1 MAIEKEI
8 RIKADGSGLRQLR
21 EEGLAMYRDLIG
33 GSQQLT
39 EEQEKALGK
48 LREQLQVINQKSSLD
63 KLINDIRSTYIQAKQ
78 FQNVPD
84 IPDEQV
90 QDYRNT
96 AERDIRQYV
105 SDMAGTF
112 EQELARQMDNRREMG
127 GARPVTTDRDETKP
141 PTDGKPKIIYDEDG
155 NVQSLEWAVEPPTEG
170 KPKRRKKRK
179 TEIIDFDVDGMPVP
193 PTPPTPPSATG
204 QEPLSGSPTPVPVQ
218 EVNPVQ
224 VPDYAPLLREIAD
237 NVKPQGGTR
246 PVTDPVQDQIDF
258 ERKLMPRR
266 AAAGLGDN
274 RRNNSVSDNNDIE
287 KLRDALSDIESKWE
301 EKIQDYIYEHYPT
314 QATVSAR
321 SDSPEGKEE
330 RERMKSDPVLVDMR
344 KQAKAEIDEA
354 DNKIFE
360 AVRNERNVRSEVVN
374 ETNVERN
381 VNNARE
387 TVDNSRTETNNSSTI
402 EHIAESTR
410 NIDRNTENINE
421 TVRTVN
427 RVNEDMSSEP
437 ASSPEFHRESGNDIP
452 TVTGYDDSAII
463 SSIERNGEIFTAMGD
478 RLTGMLQSLSEV
490 TSKIRPAVL
499 QGNAKLESIYGAIVM
514 QSQRMDDWRQ
524 AELDAIDDL
533 GDRMEDSG
541 IGAGVSVSGDDAA
554 GTIGKSV
561 FKGVLG
567 GNIASMAAQFLVDS
581 LKNAWEVFK
590 QRDIRN
596 YEYDMRSTWDNPIQ
610 MTAQRMRV
618 EAQNEG
624 DMVRWIPF
632 VGEWLGRRKDVEGEV
647 AADRFLTIMD
657 RVQEMEQNVLAW
669 SQTTRDSITQ
679 SIRRGYNEGSYAAS
693 SLGMTVDEY
702 MNRRAGLLRASG
714 GVIGTSQTG
723 DIQYGQ
729 REAESLMAAE
739 RLYGLQGVDQLQG
752 AMRFASTEDNMVH
765 ASSIIIRSFEQAMSK
780 VATPFEQIAST
791 LDEHIQT
798 FTEISRDVL
807 SRTGEID
814 AAAIAAIQGVVRESG
829 FVGEQGDRIAKAL
842 SGQGISQND
851 VAQAYLQ
858 RAIVETHPEARTL
871 ADVRVIADDLSRAP
885 EVVKRLLT
893 NFQEQVGT
901 GESGYNK
908 MREILPNV
916 FTGLSDTDIKEL
928 MDESRNRIPEE
939 QRNGQWYDMNT
950 LFDSIMKRMGELKET
965 EPGSMQYEREA
976 AQRTVGPVEQL
987 MDNWKNKIGGMATE
1001 ETLGSIKELLEKLYE
1016 AVKPDI
1022 DTGQKIA
1029 NAVEEKVGR
1038 YDRNVYDGPATTNP
1052 GAWSLSQE
1060 QMDAVRA
1067 FFGLKSA
1074 IDENTKALKRK
1085 NMAMTGASITQ
1096 VVAAE
1101 NQ

>member
-33 GSQQLT
+33 GSQQLS
-39 EEQEKALGK
+39 EQQEKALEK

-63 KLINDIRSTYIQAKQ
+63 KLIGDIRSSYTGAKRVQVMPDVSDDVIQDSRQIAVD
-78 FQNVPD
+78 N
-84 IPDEQV
+84 
-90 QDYRNT
+90 
-96 AERDIRQYV
+96 IRQLV
-105 SDMAGTF
+105 SDMADSF
-112 EQELARQMDNRREMG
+112 EEELKRQTDARRQMG
-127 GARPVTTDRDETKP
+127 GAIP
-141 PTDGKPKIIYDEDG
+141 PTPDRTEEKPAPGQPKVIYDDDG
-155 NVQSLEWAVEPPTEG
+155 NVQSLEWTVEPPVEQ
-170 KPKRRKKRK
+170 KPKRKRK
-179 TEIIDFDVDGMPVP
+179 PKTEAIEFDVDGQPV
-193 PTPPTPPSATG
+193 TPPPS
-204 QEPLSGSPTPVPVQ
+204 TPVDTEGVSAGFPIPLPVQ
-218 EVNPVQ
+218 EVNPIQ
-224 VPDYAPLLREIAD
+224 VPDYSDILREIAD
-237 NVKPQGGTR
+237 NGKPRNNARTS
-246 PVTDPVQDQIDF
+246 TDPVQEQIDF

-266 AAAGLGDN
+266 AAAGLTGDSKKIDSISRTVDDLKDDDITPISSQSQEVTN
-274 RRNNSVSDNNDIE
+274 VSDTGGETI
-287 KLRDALSDIESKWE
+287 R
-301 EKIQDYIYEHYPT
+301 
-314 QATVSAR
+314 
-321 SDSPEGKEE
+321 G
-330 RERMKSDPVLVDMR
+330 
-344 KQAKAEIDEA
+344 
-354 DNKIFE
+354 
-360 AVRNERNVRSEVVN
+360 ERNVRTEVVN

-387 TVDNSRTETNNSSTI
+387 TVDNSHTETNNSSTI

-421 TVRTVN
+421 TVRNVS
-427 RVNEDMSSEP
+427 RVNEDMKAEP
-437 ASSPEFHRESGNDIP
+437 ISSPEFNRTDDSNTSSINS
-452 TVTGYDDSAII
+452 YDDSGII
-463 SSIERNGEIFTAMGD
+463 SSIEKNGEIITAVGD
-478 RLTGMLQSLSEV
+478 RMVGMLQSLSEV
-490 TSKIRPAVL
+490 TSKIRPVIQ
-499 QGNAKLESIYGAIVM
+499 QGNAKLESIYGAIVS
-514 QSQRMDDWRQ
+514 QSQRLDDWRQ

-533 GDRMEDSG
+533 GDRIGDTNV
-541 IGAGVSVSGDDAA
+541 GAGVNVPDGDT
-554 GTIGKSV
+554 GSIGKSV

-567 GNIASMAAQFLVDS
+567 GNIASMVAQFAIDS

-624 DMVRWIPF
+624 DKVRWIPF

-669 SQTTRDSITQ
+669 SQTTQDSITQ
-679 SIRRGYNEGSYAAS
+679 SIRRGYSEGSYAAS

-739 RLYGLQGVDQLQG
+739 RLYGLQSVDQLQG
-752 AMRFASTEDNMVH
+752 VMRFASTEDNMVH
-765 ASSIIIRSFEQAMSK
+765 ASSVIIRSFEQAMAK

-798 FTEISRDVL
+798 FTDISRDVL
-807 SRTGEID
+807 SRTGETD
-814 AAAIAAIQGVVRESG
+814 AAAIAAIQGIVRERG
-829 FVGEQGDRIAKAL
+829 FVGEQGDRISKAL
-842 SGQGISQND
+842 AGQGISQND

-858 RAIVETHPEARTL
+858 RAIVETHPEVNTL
-871 ADVRVIADDLSRAP
+871 ADVRVIADDLSRQP
-885 EVVKRLLT
+885 EVIRRLLS
-893 NFQEQVGT
+893 NFQEQLGT

-908 MREILPNV
+908 MREILPNI

-928 MDESRNRIPEE
+928 MDESRQMISEE
-939 QRNGQWYDMNT
+939 QRTGQWYDLNT
-950 LFDSIMKRMGELKET
+950 LFDSIMKRMGELKEA
-965 EPGSMQYEREA
+965 EPSTMQYEREA

-1022 DTGQKIA
+1022 GTGQEIA
-1029 NAVEEKVGR
+1029 NAVEDKVGR

-1052 GAWSLSQE
+1052 GVWSLSQE

-1085 NMAMTGASITQ
+1085 NMAMTGAAINN

>member
-33 GSQQLT
+33 GSQQLS
-39 EEQEKALGK
+39 EQQEKALEK

-63 KLINDIRSTYIQAKQ
+63 KLIGDIRSSYTGAKRVQVMPDVSDDVIQDSRQIAVD
-78 FQNVPD
+78 N
-84 IPDEQV
+84 
-90 QDYRNT
+90 
-96 AERDIRQYV
+96 IRQLV
-105 SDMAGTF
+105 SDMADSF
-112 EQELARQMDNRREMG
+112 EEELKRQTDARRQMG
-127 GARPVTTDRDETKP
+127 GAIP
-141 PTDGKPKIIYDEDG
+141 PTPDRTEEKPAPGQPKVIYDDDG
-155 NVQSLEWAVEPPTEG
+155 NVQSLEWTVEPPVEQ
-170 KPKRRKKRK
+170 KPKRKRK
-179 TEIIDFDVDGMPVP
+179 PKTEAIEFDVDGQPV
-193 PTPPTPPSATG
+193 TPPPS
-204 QEPLSGSPTPVPVQ
+204 TPVDTEGVSAGFPIPLPVQ
-218 EVNPVQ
+218 EVNPIQ
-224 VPDYAPLLREIAD
+224 VPDYSDILREIAD
-237 NVKPQGGTR
+237 NGKPRNNARTS
-246 PVTDPVQDQIDF
+246 TDPVQEQIDF

-266 AAAGLGDN
+266 AAAGLTGDSKKIDSISRTVDDLKDDDITPISSQSQEVTN
-274 RRNNSVSDNNDIE
+274 VSDTGGETI
-287 KLRDALSDIESKWE
+287 R
-301 EKIQDYIYEHYPT
+301 
-314 QATVSAR
+314 
-321 SDSPEGKEE
+321 G
-330 RERMKSDPVLVDMR
+330 
-344 KQAKAEIDEA
+344 
-354 DNKIFE
+354 
-360 AVRNERNVRSEVVN
+360 ERNVRTEVVN

-387 TVDNSRTETNNSSTI
+387 TVDNSHTETNNSSTI

-421 TVRTVN
+421 TVRNVS
-427 RVNEDMSSEP
+427 RVNEDMKAEP
-437 ASSPEFHRESGNDIP
+437 VSSPEFNRTDDSNTSSINS
-452 TVTGYDDSAII
+452 YDDSGII
-463 SSIERNGEIFTAMGD
+463 SSIEKNGEIITAVGD
-478 RLTGMLQSLSEV
+478 RMVGMLQSLSEV
-490 TSKIRPAVL
+490 TSKIRPVIQ
-499 QGNAKLESIYGAIVM
+499 QGNAKLESIYGAIVS
-514 QSQRMDDWRQ
+514 QSQRLDDWRQ

-533 GDRMEDSG
+533 GDRIGDTNV
-541 IGAGVSVSGDDAA
+541 GAGVNVPDGDT
-554 GTIGKSV
+554 GSIGKSV

-567 GNIASMAAQFLVDS
+567 GNIASMVAQFAIDS

-624 DMVRWIPF
+624 DKVRWIPF

-669 SQTTRDSITQ
+669 SQTTQDSITQ
-679 SIRRGYNEGSYAAS
+679 SIRRGYSEGSYAAS

-739 RLYGLQGVDQLQG
+739 RLYGLQSVDQLQG
-752 AMRFASTEDNMVH
+752 VMRFASTEDNMVH
-765 ASSIIIRSFEQAMSK
+765 ASSVIIRSFEQAMAK
-780 VATPFEQIAST
+780 VAIPFEQIAST

-798 FTEISRDVL
+798 FTDISRDVL
-807 SRTGEID
+807 SRTGETD
-814 AAAIAAIQGVVRESG
+814 AAAIAAIQGIVYERG
-829 FVGEQGDRIAKAL
+829 FVGEQGDRISKAL
-842 SGQGISQND
+842 AGQGISQND

-858 RAIVETHPEARTL
+858 RAIVEAHPEVNTL
-871 ADVRVIADDLSRAP
+871 ADVRVIADDLSRQP
-885 EVVKRLLT
+885 EVIRRLLS
-893 NFQEQVGT
+893 NFQEQLGT

-908 MREILPNV
+908 MREILPNI

-928 MDESRNRIPEE
+928 MDESRQMIPEE
-939 QRNGQWYDMNT
+939 QRTGQWYDLNT
-950 LFDSIMKRMGELKET
+950 LFDSIMKRMGELKEA
-965 EPGSMQYEREA
+965 EPGTMQYEREA

-1022 DTGQKIA
+1022 GTGQEIA
-1029 NAVEEKVGR
+1029 NAVEDKVGR

-1052 GAWSLSQE
+1052 GVWSLSQE

-1085 NMAMTGASITQ
+1085 NMAMTGAAINN

>member
-33 GSQQLT
+33 GSQQLS
-39 EEQEKALGK
+39 EEQEKSLEK

-63 KLINDIRSTYIQAKQ
+63 KLIGDIRSSYTGTK
-78 FQNVPD
+78 
-84 IPDEQV
+84 QV
-90 QDYRNT
+90 QVMPDVSDDVIQDSRQIAVDN
-96 AERDIRQYV
+96 IRQLV
-105 SDMAGTF
+105 SDMADSF
-112 EQELARQMDNRREMG
+112 EEELKRQTDARRQMG
-127 GARPVTTDRDETKP
+127 GAIP
-141 PTDGKPKIIYDEDG
+141 PTPDRTEEKPAPGQPKVIYDDDG
-155 NVQSLEWAVEPPTEG
+155 NVQSLEWTVEPPVEQ
-170 KPKRRKKRK
+170 KPKRKRK
-179 TEIIDFDVDGMPVP
+179 PKTEVIEFDVDGQPVTP
-193 PTPPTPPSATG
+193 PPSTPVDTEGVSAGFPTP
-204 QEPLSGSPTPVPVQ
+204 LPVQ
-218 EVNPVQ
+218 EVNPIQ
-224 VPDYAPLLREIAD
+224 VPDYSDILREIAD
-237 NVKPQGGTR
+237 NGKPRNNARTS
-246 PVTDPVQDQIDF
+246 TDPVQEQIDF

-266 AAAGLGDN
+266 AAAGLTGDSKKIDSISRTVDDLKDDDITPISSQSQEVTN
-274 RRNNSVSDNNDIE
+274 VSDTGGETI
-287 KLRDALSDIESKWE
+287 R
-301 EKIQDYIYEHYPT
+301 
-314 QATVSAR
+314 
-321 SDSPEGKEE
+321 G
-330 RERMKSDPVLVDMR
+330 
-344 KQAKAEIDEA
+344 
-354 DNKIFE
+354 
-360 AVRNERNVRSEVVN
+360 ERNVRTEVVN

-387 TVDNSRTETNNSSTI
+387 TVDNSHTETNNSSTI

-421 TVRTVN
+421 TVRNVS
-427 RVNEDMSSEP
+427 RVNEDMKAEP
-437 ASSPEFHRESGNDIP
+437 VSSPEFNRTDDSNTSSINS
-452 TVTGYDDSAII
+452 YDDSGII
-463 SSIERNGEIFTAMGD
+463 SSIEKNGEIITAVGD
-478 RLTGMLQSLSEV
+478 RMVGMLQSLSEV
-490 TSKIRPAVL
+490 TSKIRPVIQ
-499 QGNAKLESIYGAIVM
+499 QGNAKLESIYGAIVS
-514 QSQRMDDWRQ
+514 QSQRLDDWRQ

-533 GDRMEDSG
+533 GDRIGDTNV
-541 IGAGVSVSGDDAA
+541 GAGVNVPDGDT
-554 GTIGKSV
+554 GSIGKSV

-567 GNIASMAAQFLVDS
+567 GNIASMVAQFAIDS

-624 DMVRWIPF
+624 DKVRWIPF
-632 VGEWLGRRKDVEGEV
+632 VGEWLGRRKNVEGEV

-669 SQTTRDSITQ
+669 SQTTQDSITQ
-679 SIRRGYNEGSYAAS
+679 SIRRGYSEGSYAAS

-739 RLYGLQGVDQLQG
+739 RLYGLQSVDQLQG
-752 AMRFASTEDNMVH
+752 VMRFASTEDNMVH
-765 ASSIIIRSFEQAMSK
+765 ASSVIIRSFEQAMAK

-798 FTEISRDVL
+798 FTDISRDVL
-807 SRTGEID
+807 SRTGETD
-814 AAAIAAIQGVVRESG
+814 AAAIAAIQGIVRERG
-829 FVGEQGDRIAKAL
+829 FVGEQGDRISKAL
-842 SGQGISQND
+842 AGQGISQND

-858 RAIVETHPEARTL
+858 RAIVETHPEVNTL
-871 ADVRVIADDLSRAP
+871 ADVRVIADDLSRQP
-885 EVVKRLLT
+885 EVIRRLLS
-893 NFQEQVGT
+893 NFQEQLGT

-908 MREILPNV
+908 MREILPNI

-928 MDESRNRIPEE
+928 MDESRQMIPEE
-939 QRNGQWYDMNT
+939 QRTGQWYDLNT
-950 LFDSIMKRMGELKET
+950 LFDSIMKRMGELKEA
-965 EPGSMQYEREA
+965 EPGTMQYEREA

-1022 DTGQKIA
+1022 GTGQEIA
-1029 NAVEEKVGR
+1029 NAVEDKVGR

-1052 GAWSLSQE
+1052 GVWSLSQD

-1085 NMAMTGASITQ
+1085 NMAMTGAAINN

>member
-33 GSQQLT
+33 GSQQLS
-39 EEQEKALGK
+39 EQQEKALEK

-63 KLINDIRSTYIQAKQ
+63 KLIGDIRSSYTGAKRVQVMPDVSDDVIQDSRQIAVD
-78 FQNVPD
+78 N
-84 IPDEQV
+84 
-90 QDYRNT
+90 
-96 AERDIRQYV
+96 IRQLV
-105 SDMAGTF
+105 SDMADSF
-112 EQELARQMDNRREMG
+112 EEELKRQTDARRQMG
-127 GARPVTTDRDETKP
+127 GAIP
-141 PTDGKPKIIYDEDG
+141 PTPDRTEEKPAPGQPKVIYDDDG
-155 NVQSLEWAVEPPTEG
+155 NVQSLEWTVEPPVEQ
-170 KPKRRKKRK
+170 KPKRKRK
-179 TEIIDFDVDGMPVP
+179 PKTEAIEFDVDGQPV
-193 PTPPTPPSATG
+193 TPPPS
-204 QEPLSGSPTPVPVQ
+204 TPVDTEGVSAGFPIPLPVQ
-218 EVNPVQ
+218 EVNPIQ
-224 VPDYAPLLREIAD
+224 VPDYSDILREIAD
-237 NVKPQGGTR
+237 NGKPRNNARTS
-246 PVTDPVQDQIDF
+246 TDPVQEQIDF

-266 AAAGLGDN
+266 AAAGLTGDSKKIDSISRTVDDLKDDDITPISSQSQEVTN
-274 RRNNSVSDNNDIE
+274 VSDTGGETI
-287 KLRDALSDIESKWE
+287 R
-301 EKIQDYIYEHYPT
+301 
-314 QATVSAR
+314 
-321 SDSPEGKEE
+321 G
-330 RERMKSDPVLVDMR
+330 
-344 KQAKAEIDEA
+344 
-354 DNKIFE
+354 
-360 AVRNERNVRSEVVN
+360 ERNVRTEVVN

-387 TVDNSRTETNNSSTI
+387 TVDNSHTETNNSSTI

-421 TVRTVN
+421 TVRNVS
-427 RVNEDMSSEP
+427 RVNEDMKAEP
-437 ASSPEFHRESGNDIP
+437 ISSPEFNRTDDSNTSSINS
-452 TVTGYDDSAII
+452 YDDSGII
-463 SSIERNGEIFTAMGD
+463 SSIEKNGEIITAVGD
-478 RLTGMLQSLSEV
+478 RMVGMLQSLSEV
-490 TSKIRPAVL
+490 TSKIRPVIQ
-499 QGNAKLESIYGAIVM
+499 QGNAKLESIYGAIVS
-514 QSQRMDDWRQ
+514 QSQRLDDWRQ

-533 GDRMEDSG
+533 GDRIGDTNV
-541 IGAGVSVSGDDAA
+541 GAGVNVPDGDT
-554 GTIGKSV
+554 GSIGKSV

-567 GNIASMAAQFLVDS
+567 GNIASMVAQFAIDS

-624 DMVRWIPF
+624 DKVRWIPF

-669 SQTTRDSITQ
+669 SQTTQDSITQ
-679 SIRRGYNEGSYAAS
+679 SIRRGYSEGSYAAS

-739 RLYGLQGVDQLQG
+739 RLYGLQSVDQLQG
-752 AMRFASTEDNMVH
+752 VMRFASTEDNMVH
-765 ASSIIIRSFEQAMSK
+765 ASSVIIRSFEQAMAK

-798 FTEISRDVL
+798 FTDISRDVL
-807 SRTGEID
+807 SRTGETD
-814 AAAIAAIQGVVRESG
+814 AVAIAAIQGIVRERG
-829 FVGEQGDRIAKAL
+829 FVGEQGDRISKAL
-842 SGQGISQND
+842 AGQGISQND

-858 RAIVETHPEARTL
+858 RAIVETHPEVNTL
-871 ADVRVIADDLSRAP
+871 ADVRVIADDLSRQP
-885 EVVKRLLT
+885 EVIRRLLS
-893 NFQEQVGT
+893 NFQEQLGT

-908 MREILPNV
+908 MREILPNI

-928 MDESRNRIPEE
+928 MDESRQMIPEE
-939 QRNGQWYDMNT
+939 QRTGQWYDLNT
-950 LFDSIMKRMGELKET
+950 LFDSIMKRMGELKEV
-965 EPGSMQYEREA
+965 EPGTMQYEREA

-1022 DTGQKIA
+1022 GTGQEIA
-1029 NAVEEKVGR
+1029 NAVEDKVGR

-1052 GAWSLSQE
+1052 GVWSLSQE

-1085 NMAMTGASITQ
+1085 NMAMTGAAINN

>member
-33 GSQQLT
+33 GSQQLS
-39 EEQEKALGK
+39 EEQEKSLEK

-63 KLINDIRSTYIQAKQ
+63 KLIGDIRSSYTGTK
-78 FQNVPD
+78 
-84 IPDEQV
+84 QV
-90 QDYRNT
+90 QVMPDVSDDVIQDSRQIAVDN
-96 AERDIRQYV
+96 IRQLV
-105 SDMAGTF
+105 SDMADSF
-112 EQELARQMDNRREMG
+112 EEELKRQTDARRQMG
-127 GARPVTTDRDETKP
+127 GAIP
-141 PTDGKPKIIYDEDG
+141 PTPDRTEEKPAPGQPKVIYDDDG
-155 NVQSLEWAVEPPTEG
+155 NVQSLEWTVEPPVEQ
-170 KPKRRKKRK
+170 KPKRKREPK
-179 TEIIDFDVDGMPVP
+179 TEVIEFDVDGQPVTP
-193 PTPPTPPSATG
+193 PPSTPVDTEGVSAGFPTP
-204 QEPLSGSPTPVPVQ
+204 LPVQ
-218 EVNPVQ
+218 EVNPIQ
-224 VPDYAPLLREIAD
+224 VPDYSDILREIAD
-237 NVKPQGGTR
+237 NGKPRNNARTS
-246 PVTDPVQDQIDF
+246 TDPVQEQIDF

-266 AAAGLGDN
+266 AAAGLTGDSKKIDSISRTVDDLKDDDITPISSQSQEVTN
-274 RRNNSVSDNNDIE
+274 VSDTGGETI
-287 KLRDALSDIESKWE
+287 R
-301 EKIQDYIYEHYPT
+301 
-314 QATVSAR
+314 
-321 SDSPEGKEE
+321 G
-330 RERMKSDPVLVDMR
+330 
-344 KQAKAEIDEA
+344 
-354 DNKIFE
+354 
-360 AVRNERNVRSEVVN
+360 ERNVRTEVVN

-387 TVDNSRTETNNSSTI
+387 TVDNSHTETNNSSTI

-421 TVRTVN
+421 TVRNVS
-427 RVNEDMSSEP
+427 RVNEDMKAEP
-437 ASSPEFHRESGNDIP
+437 VSSPEFNRTDDSNTSSINS
-452 TVTGYDDSAII
+452 YDDSGII
-463 SSIERNGEIFTAMGD
+463 SSIEKNGEIITAVGD
-478 RLTGMLQSLSEV
+478 RMVGMLQSLSEV
-490 TSKIRPAVL
+490 TSKIRPVIQ
-499 QGNAKLESIYGAIVM
+499 QGNAKLESIYGAIVS
-514 QSQRMDDWRQ
+514 QSQRLDDWRQ

-533 GDRMEDSG
+533 GDRIGDTNV
-541 IGAGVSVSGDDAA
+541 GAGVNVPDGDT
-554 GTIGKSV
+554 GSIGKSV

-567 GNIASMAAQFLVDS
+567 GNIASMVAQFAIDS

-624 DMVRWIPF
+624 DKVRWIPF

-669 SQTTRDSITQ
+669 SQTTQDSITQ
-679 SIRRGYNEGSYAAS
+679 SIRRGYSEGSYAAS

-739 RLYGLQGVDQLQG
+739 RLYGLQSVDQLQG
-752 AMRFASTEDNMVH
+752 VMRFASTEDNMVH
-765 ASSIIIRSFEQAMSK
+765 ASSVIIRSFEQAMAK

-798 FTEISRDVL
+798 FTDISRDVL
-807 SRTGEID
+807 SRTGETD
-814 AAAIAAIQGVVRESG
+814 AAAIAAIQGIVRERG
-829 FVGEQGDRIAKAL
+829 FVGEQGDRISKAL
-842 SGQGISQND
+842 AGQGISQND

-858 RAIVETHPEARTL
+858 RAIVETHPEVNTL
-871 ADVRVIADDLSRAP
+871 ADVRVIADDLSRQP
-885 EVVKRLLT
+885 EVIRRLLS
-893 NFQEQVGT
+893 NFQEQLGT

-908 MREILPNV
+908 MREILPNI

-928 MDESRNRIPEE
+928 MDESRQMIPEE
-939 QRNGQWYDMNT
+939 QRTGQWYDLNT
-950 LFDSIMKRMGELKET
+950 LFDSIMKRMGELKEA
-965 EPGSMQYEREA
+965 EPGTMQYEREA

-1022 DTGQKIA
+1022 GTGQEIA
-1029 NAVEEKVGR
+1029 NAVEDKVGR

-1052 GAWSLSQE
+1052 GVWSLSQD

-1085 NMAMTGASITQ
+1085 NMAMTGAAINN

>member
-33 GSQQLT
+33 GSQQLS
-39 EEQEKALGK
+39 EEQEKSLEK

-63 KLINDIRSTYIQAKQ
+63 KLIGDIRSSYTGAKHVQVMPDVSDDVIQDSRQIAVD
-78 FQNVPD
+78 N
-84 IPDEQV
+84 
-90 QDYRNT
+90 
-96 AERDIRQYV
+96 IRQLV
-105 SDMAGTF
+105 SDMADSF
-112 EQELARQMDNRREMG
+112 EEELKRQTDARRQMG
-127 GARPVTTDRDETKP
+127 GAISPTPDRTEEKP
-141 PTDGKPKIIYDEDG
+141 APGQPKVVYDDDG
-155 NVQSLEWAVEPPTEG
+155 NVQSLEWAVEPPVEQKPRKKK
-170 KPKRRKKRK
+170 KPK
-179 TEIIDFDVDGMPVP
+179 TEAIEFDVDGQPVTP
-193 PTPPTPPSATG
+193 PPSIPVDTEGVSAGFPTP
-204 QEPLSGSPTPVPVQ
+204 LPVQ
-218 EVNPVQ
+218 EVNPIQ
-224 VPDYAPLLREIAD
+224 VPDYSDILREIAD
-237 NVKPQGGTR
+237 NGKPRDNARTS
-246 PVTDPVQDQIDF
+246 TDPVQEQIDF
-258 ERKLMPRR
+258 ERKLMSRR
-266 AAAGLGDN
+266 AAAGLTGDSKKIDSISRTVDDLKDDDITPISSQSQEVTN
-274 RRNNSVSDNNDIE
+274 VSDTGGETI
-287 KLRDALSDIESKWE
+287 
-301 EKIQDYIYEHYPT
+301 
-314 QATVSAR
+314 
-321 SDSPEGKEE
+321 
-330 RERMKSDPVLVDMR
+330 
-344 KQAKAEIDEA
+344 
-354 DNKIFE
+354 
-360 AVRNERNVRSEVVN
+360 RNERNVRTEVVN

-387 TVDNSRTETNNSSTI
+387 TVDNSHTETNNSSTI

-421 TVRTVN
+421 TVRNVS
-427 RVNEDMSSEP
+427 RVNEDMKAEP
-437 ASSPEFHRESGNDIP
+437 VSSPEFNRTDDSNTSSIIS
-452 TVTGYDDSAII
+452 YDDSGII
-463 SSIERNGEIFTAMGD
+463 SSIEKNGEIITAVGD
-478 RLTGMLQSLSEV
+478 RMVGMLQSLSEV
-490 TSKIRPAVL
+490 TSKIRPVIQ
-499 QGNAKLESIYGAIVM
+499 QGNAKLESIYGAIVS
-514 QSQRMDDWRQ
+514 QSQRLDDWRQ

-533 GDRMEDSG
+533 GDRMGDTNV
-541 IGAGVSVSGDDAA
+541 GAGVNVPDGDT
-554 GTIGKSV
+554 GSIGKSV

-567 GNIASMAAQFLVDS
+567 GNIASMVAQFAIDS

-624 DMVRWIPF
+624 DKVRWIPF

-669 SQTTRDSITQ
+669 SQTTQDSITQ
-679 SIRRGYNEGSYAAS
+679 SIRRGYSEGSYAAS

-723 DIQYGQ
+723 DVEYGQ

-752 AMRFASTEDNMVH
+752 VMRFASTEDNMVH
-765 ASSIIIRSFEQAMSK
+765 ASSVIIRSFEQAMAK

-798 FTEISRDVL
+798 FTDISRDVL
-807 SRTGEID
+807 SRTGETD
-814 AAAIAAIQGVVRESG
+814 AAAIAAIQGIVRERG
-829 FVGEQGDRIAKAL
+829 FVGEQGDRISKAL
-842 SGQGISQND
+842 AGQGISQND

-858 RAIVETHPEARTL
+858 RAIVETHPEVNTL
-871 ADVRVIADDLSRAP
+871 ADVRVIADDLSRQP
-885 EVVKRLLT
+885 EVIRRLLS
-893 NFQEQVGT
+893 NFQEQLGT

-908 MREILPNV
+908 MREILPNI

-928 MDESRNRIPEE
+928 MDESRQMIPEE
-939 QRNGQWYDMNT
+939 QRTGQWYDLNT
-950 LFDSIMKRMGELKET
+950 LFDSIMKRMGELKEA
-965 EPGSMQYEREA
+965 EPGTMQYEREA

-1022 DTGQKIA
+1022 GTGQKIA
-1029 NAVEEKVGR
+1029 NAVEDKVGR

-1052 GAWSLSQE
+1052 GVWSLSQE

-1085 NMAMTGASITQ
+1085 NMAMTGAAINN

>member
-33 GSQQLT
+33 GSQQLS
-39 EEQEKALGK
+39 EEQEKSLEK

-63 KLINDIRSTYIQAKQ
+63 KLIGDIRSSYTGAKHVQVMPDVSDDVIQDSRQIAVD
-78 FQNVPD
+78 N
-84 IPDEQV
+84 
-90 QDYRNT
+90 
-96 AERDIRQYV
+96 IRQLV
-105 SDMAGTF
+105 SDMADSF
-112 EQELARQMDNRREMG
+112 EEELKRQTDARRQMG
-127 GARPVTTDRDETKP
+127 GAISPTSDRTEEKP
-141 PTDGKPKIIYDEDG
+141 APGQPKVVYDDDG
-155 NVQSLEWAVEPPTEG
+155 NVQSLEWAVEPPVEQKPRRKR
-170 KPKRRKKRK
+170 KPK
-179 TEIIDFDVDGMPVP
+179 TEAIEFDVDGQPV
-193 PTPPTPPSATG
+193 TPPPS
-204 QEPLSGSPTPVPVQ
+204 TPVDTEGVSAGFPIPLPVQ
-218 EVNPVQ
+218 EVNPIQ
-224 VPDYAPLLREIAD
+224 VPDYSDILREIAD
-237 NVKPQGGTR
+237 NGKPRDNARTS
-246 PVTDPVQDQIDF
+246 TDPVQEQIDF
-258 ERKLMPRR
+258 ERKLMSRR
-266 AAAGLGDN
+266 AAAGLTGDSKKIDSISRTVDDLKDDDITPISSQSQEVTN
-274 RRNNSVSDNNDIE
+274 VSDTGGETI
-287 KLRDALSDIESKWE
+287 
-301 EKIQDYIYEHYPT
+301 
-314 QATVSAR
+314 R
-321 SDSPEGKEE
+321 S
-330 RERMKSDPVLVDMR
+330 
-344 KQAKAEIDEA
+344 
-354 DNKIFE
+354 
-360 AVRNERNVRSEVVN
+360 ERNVRTEVVN

-387 TVDNSRTETNNSSTI
+387 TVDNSHTETNNSSTI

-421 TVRTVN
+421 TVRNVS
-427 RVNEDMSSEP
+427 RVNEDMKAEP
-437 ASSPEFHRESGNDIP
+437 VSSPEFNRTDDSNTSSIIS
-452 TVTGYDDSAII
+452 YDDSGII
-463 SSIERNGEIFTAMGD
+463 SSIEKNGEIITAVGD
-478 RLTGMLQSLSEV
+478 RMVGMLQSLSEV
-490 TSKIRPAVL
+490 TSKIRPVIQ
-499 QGNAKLESIYGAIVM
+499 QGNAKLESIYGAIVS
-514 QSQRMDDWRQ
+514 QSQRLDDWRQ

-533 GDRMEDSG
+533 GDRMGDTNV
-541 IGAGVSVSGDDAA
+541 GAGVNVPDGDT
-554 GTIGKSV
+554 GSIGKSV

-567 GNIASMAAQFLVDS
+567 GNIASMVAQFAIDS

-624 DMVRWIPF
+624 DKVRWIPF

-669 SQTTRDSITQ
+669 SQTTQDSITQ
-679 SIRRGYNEGSYAAS
+679 SIRRGYSEGSYAAS

-723 DIQYGQ
+723 DVEYGQ

-752 AMRFASTEDNMVH
+752 VMRFASTEDNMVH
-765 ASSIIIRSFEQAMSK
+765 ASSVIIRSFEQAMAK

-798 FTEISRDVL
+798 FTDISRDVL
-807 SRTGEID
+807 SRTGETD
-814 AAAIAAIQGVVRESG
+814 AAAIAAIQGIVRERG
-829 FVGEQGDRIAKAL
+829 FVGEQGDRISKAL
-842 SGQGISQND
+842 AGQGISQND

-858 RAIVETHPEARTL
+858 RAIVETHPEVNTL
-871 ADVRVIADDLSRAP
+871 ADVRVIADDLSRQP
-885 EVVKRLLT
+885 EVIRRLLS
-893 NFQEQVGT
+893 NFQEQLGT

-908 MREILPNV
+908 MREILPNI

-928 MDESRNRIPEE
+928 MDESRQMIPEE
-939 QRNGQWYDMNT
+939 QRTGQWYDLNT
-950 LFDSIMKRMGELKET
+950 LFDSIMKRMGELKEA
-965 EPGSMQYEREA
+965 EPGTMQYEREA

-1022 DTGQKIA
+1022 GTGQEIA
-1029 NAVEEKVGR
+1029 NAVEDKVGR

-1052 GAWSLSQE
+1052 GVWSLSQE

-1085 NMAMTGASITQ
+1085 NMAMTGAAINN

>member
-33 GSQQLT
+33 GSQQLS
-39 EEQEKALGK
+39 EQQEKALEK

-63 KLINDIRSTYIQAKQ
+63 KLIGDIRSSYTGAKRVQVMPDVSDDVIQDSRQIAVD
-78 FQNVPD
+78 N
-84 IPDEQV
+84 
-90 QDYRNT
+90 
-96 AERDIRQYV
+96 IRQLV
-105 SDMAGTF
+105 SDMADSF
-112 EQELARQMDNRREMG
+112 EEELKRQTDARRQMG
-127 GARPVTTDRDETKP
+127 GAIP
-141 PTDGKPKIIYDEDG
+141 PTPDRTEEKPAPGQPKVIYDDDG
-155 NVQSLEWAVEPPTEG
+155 NVQSLEWTVEPPVEQ
-170 KPKRRKKRK
+170 KPKRKRK
-179 TEIIDFDVDGMPVP
+179 PKTEVIEFDVDGQPV
-193 PTPPTPPSATG
+193 TPPPS
-204 QEPLSGSPTPVPVQ
+204 TPVDTEGVSAGFPIPLPVQ
-218 EVNPVQ
+218 EVNPIQ
-224 VPDYAPLLREIAD
+224 VPDYSDILREIAD
-237 NVKPQGGTR
+237 NGKPRNNARTS
-246 PVTDPVQDQIDF
+246 TDPVQEQIDF

-266 AAAGLGDN
+266 AAAGLTGDSKKIDSISRTVDDLKDDDITPISSQSQEVTN
-274 RRNNSVSDNNDIE
+274 VSDTGGETI
-287 KLRDALSDIESKWE
+287 R
-301 EKIQDYIYEHYPT
+301 
-314 QATVSAR
+314 
-321 SDSPEGKEE
+321 G
-330 RERMKSDPVLVDMR
+330 
-344 KQAKAEIDEA
+344 
-354 DNKIFE
+354 
-360 AVRNERNVRSEVVN
+360 ERNVRTEVVN

-387 TVDNSRTETNNSSTI
+387 TVDNSHTETNNSSTI

-421 TVRTVN
+421 TVRNVS
-427 RVNEDMSSEP
+427 RVNEDMKAEP
-437 ASSPEFHRESGNDIP
+437 VSSPEFNRTDDSNTSSINS
-452 TVTGYDDSAII
+452 YDDSGII
-463 SSIERNGEIFTAMGD
+463 SSIEKNGEIITAVGD
-478 RLTGMLQSLSEV
+478 RMVGMLQSLSEV
-490 TSKIRPAVL
+490 TSKIRPVIQ
-499 QGNAKLESIYGAIVM
+499 QGNAKLESIYGAIVS
-514 QSQRMDDWRQ
+514 QSQRLDDWRQ

-533 GDRMEDSG
+533 GDRIGDTNV
-541 IGAGVSVSGDDAA
+541 GAGVNVPDGDT
-554 GTIGKSV
+554 GSIGKSV

-567 GNIASMAAQFLVDS
+567 GNIASMVAQFAIDS

-624 DMVRWIPF
+624 DKVRWIPF

-669 SQTTRDSITQ
+669 SQTTQDSITQ
-679 SIRRGYNEGSYAAS
+679 SIRRGYSEGSYAAS

-739 RLYGLQGVDQLQG
+739 RLYGLQSVDQLQG
-752 AMRFASTEDNMVH
+752 VMRFASTEDNMVH
-765 ASSIIIRSFEQAMSK
+765 ASSVIIRSFEQAMAK

-798 FTEISRDVL
+798 FTDISRDVL
-807 SRTGEID
+807 SRTGETD
-814 AAAIAAIQGVVRESG
+814 AAAIAAIQGIVRERG
-829 FVGEQGDRIAKAL
+829 FVGEQGDRISKAL
-842 SGQGISQND
+842 AGQGISQND

-858 RAIVETHPEARTL
+858 RAIVETHPEVNTL
-871 ADVRVIADDLSRAP
+871 ADVRVIADDLSRQP
-885 EVVKRLLT
+885 EVIRRLLS
-893 NFQEQVGT
+893 NFQEQLGT

-908 MREILPNV
+908 MREILPNI

-928 MDESRNRIPEE
+928 MDESRQMIPEE
-939 QRNGQWYDMNT
+939 QRTGQWYDLNT
-950 LFDSIMKRMGELKET
+950 LFDSIMKRMGELKEA
-965 EPGSMQYEREA
+965 EPGTMQYEREA

-1022 DTGQKIA
+1022 GTGQEIA
-1029 NAVEEKVGR
+1029 NAVEDKVGR

-1052 GAWSLSQE
+1052 GVWSLSQE

-1085 NMAMTGASITQ
+1085 NMAMTGAAINN

>member
-33 GSQQLT
+33 GSQQLS
-39 EEQEKALGK
+39 EQQEKALEK

-63 KLINDIRSTYIQAKQ
+63 KLIGDIRSSYTGAKRVQVMPDVSDDVIQDSRQIAVD
-78 FQNVPD
+78 N
-84 IPDEQV
+84 
-90 QDYRNT
+90 
-96 AERDIRQYV
+96 IRQLV
-105 SDMAGTF
+105 SDMADSF
-112 EQELARQMDNRREMG
+112 EEELKRQTDARRQMG
-127 GARPVTTDRDETKP
+127 GAIP
-141 PTDGKPKIIYDEDG
+141 PTPDRTEEKPAPGQPKVIYDDDG
-155 NVQSLEWAVEPPTEG
+155 NIQSLEWTVEPPVEQ
-170 KPKRRKKRK
+170 KPKRKRK
-179 TEIIDFDVDGMPVP
+179 PKTEAIEFDVDGQPV
-193 PTPPTPPSATG
+193 TPPPS
-204 QEPLSGSPTPVPVQ
+204 TPVDTEGVSAGFPIPLPVQ
-218 EVNPVQ
+218 EVNPIQ
-224 VPDYAPLLREIAD
+224 VPDYSDILREIAD
-237 NVKPQGGTR
+237 NGKPRNNARTS
-246 PVTDPVQDQIDF
+246 TDPVQEQIDF

-266 AAAGLGDN
+266 AAAGLTGDSKKIDSISRTVDDLKDDDITPISSQSQEVTN
-274 RRNNSVSDNNDIE
+274 VSDTGGETI
-287 KLRDALSDIESKWE
+287 R
-301 EKIQDYIYEHYPT
+301 
-314 QATVSAR
+314 
-321 SDSPEGKEE
+321 G
-330 RERMKSDPVLVDMR
+330 
-344 KQAKAEIDEA
+344 
-354 DNKIFE
+354 
-360 AVRNERNVRSEVVN
+360 ERNVRTEVVN

-387 TVDNSRTETNNSSTI
+387 TVDNSHTETNNSSTI

-421 TVRTVN
+421 TVRNVS
-427 RVNEDMSSEP
+427 RVNEDMKAEP
-437 ASSPEFHRESGNDIP
+437 VSSPEFNRTDDSNTSSIIS
-452 TVTGYDDSAII
+452 YDDSGII
-463 SSIERNGEIFTAMGD
+463 SSIEKNGEIIAAVGD
-478 RLTGMLQSLSEV
+478 RMVGMLQSLSEV
-490 TSKIRPAVL
+490 TSKIRPVIQ
-499 QGNAKLESIYGAIVM
+499 QGNAKLESIYGAIVS
-514 QSQRMDDWRQ
+514 QSQRLDDWRQ

-533 GDRMEDSG
+533 GDRIGDTNV
-541 IGAGVSVSGDDAA
+541 GAGVNVPDGDT
-554 GTIGKSV
+554 GSIGKSV

-567 GNIASMAAQFLVDS
+567 GNIASMVAQFAIDS

-624 DMVRWIPF
+624 DKVRWIPF

-669 SQTTRDSITQ
+669 SQTTQDSITQ
-679 SIRRGYNEGSYAAS
+679 SIRRGYSEGSYAAS

-739 RLYGLQGVDQLQG
+739 RLYGLQSVDQLQG
-752 AMRFASTEDNMVH
+752 VMRFASIEDNMVH
-765 ASSIIIRSFEQAMSK
+765 ASSVIIRSFEQAMAK

-798 FTEISRDVL
+798 FTDISRDVL
-807 SRTGEID
+807 SRTGETD
-814 AAAIAAIQGVVRESG
+814 AAAIAAIQGIVRERG
-829 FVGEQGDRIAKAL
+829 FVGEQGDRISKAL
-842 SGQGISQND
+842 AGQGISQND

-858 RAIVETHPEARTL
+858 RAIVETHPEVNTL
-871 ADVRVIADDLSRAP
+871 ADVRVIADDLSRQP
-885 EVVKRLLT
+885 EVIRRLLS
-893 NFQEQVGT
+893 NFQEQLGT

-908 MREILPNV
+908 MREILPNI

-928 MDESRNRIPEE
+928 MDESRQMIPEE
-939 QRNGQWYDMNT
+939 QRTGQWYDLNT
-950 LFDSIMKRMGELKET
+950 LFDFIMKRMGELKEA
-965 EPGSMQYEREA
+965 EPGTMQYEREA

-1022 DTGQKIA
+1022 GTGQEIA
-1029 NAVEEKVGR
+1029 NAVEDKVGR

-1052 GAWSLSQE
+1052 GVWSLSQE

-1085 NMAMTGASITQ
+1085 NMAMTGAAINN

>member
-33 GSQQLT
+33 GSQQLS
-39 EEQEKALGK
+39 EEQEKSLEK

-63 KLINDIRSTYIQAKQ
+63 KLIGDIRSSYTGAKHVQVMPDVSDDVIQDSRQIAVD
-78 FQNVPD
+78 N
-84 IPDEQV
+84 
-90 QDYRNT
+90 
-96 AERDIRQYV
+96 IRQLV
-105 SDMAGTF
+105 SDMADSF
-112 EQELARQMDNRREMG
+112 EEELKRQTDARRQMG
-127 GARPVTTDRDETKP
+127 GAIP
-141 PTDGKPKIIYDEDG
+141 PTPDRTEEKPAPGQPKVVYDDDG
-155 NVQSLEWAVEPPTEG
+155 NVQSLEWVVEPPVEQKPRRKR
-170 KPKRRKKRK
+170 KPK
-179 TEIIDFDVDGMPVP
+179 TEAIEFDVDGQPVTP
-193 PTPPTPPSATG
+193 PPSIPVDTEGVSAGFPTP
-204 QEPLSGSPTPVPVQ
+204 LPVQ
-218 EVNPVQ
+218 EVNPIQ
-224 VPDYAPLLREIAD
+224 VPDYSDILREIAD
-237 NVKPQGGTR
+237 NGKPRDNARTS
-246 PVTDPVQDQIDF
+246 TDPVQEQIDF
-258 ERKLMPRR
+258 ERKLMSRR
-266 AAAGLGDN
+266 AAAGLTGDSKKIDSISRTVDDLKDDDITPISSQSQEVTN
-274 RRNNSVSDNNDIE
+274 VSDTGGETI
-287 KLRDALSDIESKWE
+287 
-301 EKIQDYIYEHYPT
+301 
-314 QATVSAR
+314 
-321 SDSPEGKEE
+321 
-330 RERMKSDPVLVDMR
+330 
-344 KQAKAEIDEA
+344 
-354 DNKIFE
+354 
-360 AVRNERNVRSEVVN
+360 RNERNVRTEVVN

-387 TVDNSRTETNNSSTI
+387 TVDNSHTETNNSSTI

-421 TVRTVN
+421 TVRNVS
-427 RVNEDMSSEP
+427 RVNEDMKAEP
-437 ASSPEFHRESGNDIP
+437 VSSPEFNRTDDSNTSSIIS
-452 TVTGYDDSAII
+452 YDDSGII
-463 SSIERNGEIFTAMGD
+463 SSIEKNGEIITAVGD
-478 RLTGMLQSLSEV
+478 RMVGMLQSLSEV
-490 TSKIRPAVL
+490 TSKIRPVIQ
-499 QGNAKLESIYGAIVM
+499 QGNAKLESIYGAIVS
-514 QSQRMDDWRQ
+514 QSQRLDDWRQ

-533 GDRMEDSG
+533 GDRMGDTNV
-541 IGAGVSVSGDDAA
+541 GAGVNVPDGDT
-554 GTIGKSV
+554 GSIGKSV

-567 GNIASMAAQFLVDS
+567 GNIASMVAQFAIDS

-624 DMVRWIPF
+624 DKVRWIPF

-669 SQTTRDSITQ
+669 SQTTQDSITQ
-679 SIRRGYNEGSYAAS
+679 SIRRGYSEGSYAAS

-723 DIQYGQ
+723 DVEYGQ

-752 AMRFASTEDNMVH
+752 VMRFASTEDNMVH
-765 ASSIIIRSFEQAMSK
+765 ASSVIIRSFEQAMAK

-798 FTEISRDVL
+798 FTDISRDVL
-807 SRTGEID
+807 SRTGETD
-814 AAAIAAIQGVVRESG
+814 AAAIAAIQGIVRERG
-829 FVGEQGDRIAKAL
+829 FVGEQGDRISKAL
-842 SGQGISQND
+842 AGQGISQND

-858 RAIVETHPEARTL
+858 RAIVETHPEVNTL
-871 ADVRVIADDLSRAP
+871 ADVRVIADDLSRQP
-885 EVVKRLLT
+885 EVIRRLLS
-893 NFQEQVGT
+893 NFQEQLGT

-908 MREILPNV
+908 MREILPNI

-928 MDESRNRIPEE
+928 MDESRQMIPEE
-939 QRNGQWYDMNT
+939 QRTGQWYDLNT
-950 LFDSIMKRMGELKET
+950 LFDSIMKRMGELKEA
-965 EPGSMQYEREA
+965 EPGTMQYEREA

-1022 DTGQKIA
+1022 GTGQEIA
-1029 NAVEEKVGR
+1029 NAVEDKVGR

-1052 GAWSLSQE
+1052 GVWSLSQE

-1085 NMAMTGASITQ
+1085 NMAMTGAAINN

>member
-33 GSQQLT
+33 GSQQLS
-39 EEQEKALGK
+39 EEQEKSLEK

-63 KLINDIRSTYIQAKQ
+63 KLIGDIRSSYTGAKHVQVMPDVSDDVIQDSRQIAVD
-78 FQNVPD
+78 N
-84 IPDEQV
+84 
-90 QDYRNT
+90 
-96 AERDIRQYV
+96 IRQLV
-105 SDMAGTF
+105 SDMADSF
-112 EQELARQMDNRREMG
+112 EEELKRQTDARRQMG
-127 GARPVTTDRDETKP
+127 GAISPTSDRTEEKP
-141 PTDGKPKIIYDEDG
+141 APGQPKVVYDDDG
-155 NVQSLEWAVEPPTEG
+155 NVQSLEWAVEPPVEQKPRRKR
-170 KPKRRKKRK
+170 KPK
-179 TEIIDFDVDGMPVP
+179 TEAIEFDVDGQPVTP
-193 PTPPTPPSATG
+193 PPSIPVDTEGVSAGFPTP
-204 QEPLSGSPTPVPVQ
+204 LPVQ
-218 EVNPVQ
+218 EVNPIQ
-224 VPDYAPLLREIAD
+224 VPDYSDILREIAD
-237 NVKPQGGTR
+237 NGKPRDNARTS
-246 PVTDPVQDQIDF
+246 TDPVQEQIDF
-258 ERKLMPRR
+258 ERKLMSRR
-266 AAAGLGDN
+266 AAAGLTGDSKKIDSISRTVDDLKDDDITPISSQSQEVTN
-274 RRNNSVSDNNDIE
+274 VSDTGGETI
-287 KLRDALSDIESKWE
+287 
-301 EKIQDYIYEHYPT
+301 
-314 QATVSAR
+314 
-321 SDSPEGKEE
+321 
-330 RERMKSDPVLVDMR
+330 
-344 KQAKAEIDEA
+344 
-354 DNKIFE
+354 
-360 AVRNERNVRSEVVN
+360 RNERNVRTEVVN

-387 TVDNSRTETNNSSTI
+387 TIDNSHTETNNSSTI

-421 TVRTVN
+421 TVRNVS
-427 RVNEDMSSEP
+427 RVNEDMKAEP
-437 ASSPEFHRESGNDIP
+437 VSSPEFNRTDDSNTSSIIS
-452 TVTGYDDSAII
+452 YDDSGII
-463 SSIERNGEIFTAMGD
+463 SSIEKNGEIITAVGD
-478 RLTGMLQSLSEV
+478 RMVGMLQSLSEV
-490 TSKIRPAVL
+490 TSKIRPVIQ
-499 QGNAKLESIYGAIVM
+499 QGNAKLESIYGAIVS
-514 QSQRMDDWRQ
+514 QSQRLDDWRQ

-533 GDRMEDSG
+533 GDRMGDTNV
-541 IGAGVSVSGDDAA
+541 GAGVNVPDGDTGSV
-554 GTIGKSV
+554 GKSV

-567 GNIASMAAQFLVDS
+567 GNIASMVAQFAIDS

-624 DMVRWIPF
+624 DKVRWIPF

-669 SQTTRDSITQ
+669 SQTTQDSITQ
-679 SIRRGYNEGSYAAS
+679 SIRRGYSEGSYAAS

-723 DIQYGQ
+723 DVEYGQ

-752 AMRFASTEDNMVH
+752 VMRFASTEDNMVH
-765 ASSIIIRSFEQAMSK
+765 ASSVIIRSFEQAMAK

-798 FTEISRDVL
+798 FTDISRDVL
-807 SRTGEID
+807 SRTGETD
-814 AAAIAAIQGVVRESG
+814 AAAIAAIQGIVRERG
-829 FVGEQGDRIAKAL
+829 FVGEQGDRISKAL
-842 SGQGISQND
+842 AGQGISQND

-858 RAIVETHPEARTL
+858 RAIVETHPEVNTL
-871 ADVRVIADDLSRAP
+871 ADVRVIADDLSRQP
-885 EVVKRLLT
+885 EVIRRLLS
-893 NFQEQVGT
+893 NFQEQLGT

-908 MREILPNV
+908 MREILPNI

-928 MDESRNRIPEE
+928 MDESRQMIPEE
-939 QRNGQWYDMNT
+939 QRTGQWYDLNT
-950 LFDSIMKRMGELKET
+950 LFDSIMKRMGELKEA
-965 EPGSMQYEREA
+965 EPGTMQYEREA

-1022 DTGQKIA
+1022 GTGQEIA
-1029 NAVEEKVGR
+1029 NAVEDKVGR

-1052 GAWSLSQE
+1052 GVWSLSQE

-1085 NMAMTGASITQ
+1085 NMAMTGAAINN

>member
-33 GSQQLT
+33 GSQQLS
-39 EEQEKALGK
+39 EEQEKSLEK

-63 KLINDIRSTYIQAKQ
+63 KLIGDIRSSYTGAKHVQVMPDVSDDVIQDSRQIAVD
-78 FQNVPD
+78 N
-84 IPDEQV
+84 
-90 QDYRNT
+90 
-96 AERDIRQYV
+96 IRQLV
-105 SDMAGTF
+105 SDMADSF
-112 EQELARQMDNRREMG
+112 EEELKRQTDARRQMG
-127 GARPVTTDRDETKP
+127 GAISPTPDRTEEKP
-141 PTDGKPKIIYDEDG
+141 APGQPKVVYDDDG
-155 NVQSLEWAVEPPTEG
+155 NVQSLEWAVEPPVEQKPRRKR
-170 KPKRRKKRK
+170 KPK
-179 TEIIDFDVDGMPVP
+179 TEAIEFDVDGQPVTP
-193 PTPPTPPSATG
+193 PPSIPVDTEGVSAGFPTP
-204 QEPLSGSPTPVPVQ
+204 LPVQ
-218 EVNPVQ
+218 EVNPIQ
-224 VPDYAPLLREIAD
+224 VPDYSDILREIAD
-237 NVKPQGGTR
+237 NGKPRDNARTS
-246 PVTDPVQDQIDF
+246 TDPVQEQIDF
-258 ERKLMPRR
+258 ERKLMSRR
-266 AAAGLGDN
+266 AAAGLTGDSKKIDSISRTVDDLKDDDITPISSQSQEVTN
-274 RRNNSVSDNNDIE
+274 VSDTGGETI
-287 KLRDALSDIESKWE
+287 
-301 EKIQDYIYEHYPT
+301 
-314 QATVSAR
+314 
-321 SDSPEGKEE
+321 
-330 RERMKSDPVLVDMR
+330 
-344 KQAKAEIDEA
+344 
-354 DNKIFE
+354 
-360 AVRNERNVRSEVVN
+360 RNERNVRTEVVN

-387 TVDNSRTETNNSSTI
+387 TVDNSHTETNNSSTI

-421 TVRTVN
+421 TVRNVS
-427 RVNEDMSSEP
+427 RVNEDMKAEP
-437 ASSPEFHRESGNDIP
+437 VSSPEFNRTDDSNTSSIIS
-452 TVTGYDDSAII
+452 YDDSGII
-463 SSIERNGEIFTAMGD
+463 SSIEKNGEIITAVGD
-478 RLTGMLQSLSEV
+478 RMVGMLQSLSEV
-490 TSKIRPAVL
+490 TSKIRPVIQ
-499 QGNAKLESIYGAIVM
+499 QGNAKLESIYGAIVS
-514 QSQRMDDWRQ
+514 QSQRLNDWRQ

-533 GDRMEDSG
+533 GDRMGDTNV
-541 IGAGVSVSGDDAA
+541 GAGVNVPDGDTGSV
-554 GTIGKSV
+554 GKSV

-567 GNIASMAAQFLVDS
+567 GNIASMVAQFAIDS

-624 DMVRWIPF
+624 DKVRWIPF

-669 SQTTRDSITQ
+669 SQTTQDSITQ
-679 SIRRGYNEGSYAAS
+679 SIRRGYSEGSYAAS
-693 SLGMTVDEY
+693 SLGMIVDEY
-702 MNRRAGLLRASG
+702 INRRAGLLRASG

-723 DIQYGQ
+723 DVEYGQ

-765 ASSIIIRSFEQAMSK
+765 ASSVIIRSFEQAMAK

-798 FTEISRDVL
+798 FTDISRDVL
-807 SRTGEID
+807 SRTGETD
-814 AAAIAAIQGVVRESG
+814 AAAIAAIQGIVRERG
-829 FVGEQGDRIAKAL
+829 FVGEQGDRISKAL
-842 SGQGISQND
+842 AGQGISQND

-858 RAIVETHPEARTL
+858 RAIVETHPEVNTL
-871 ADVRVIADDLSRAP
+871 ADVRVIADDLSRQP
-885 EVVKRLLT
+885 EVIRRLLS
-893 NFQEQVGT
+893 NFQEQLGT

-908 MREILPNV
+908 MREILPNI

-928 MDESRNRIPEE
+928 MDESRQMIPEE
-939 QRNGQWYDMNT
+939 QRTGQWYDLNT
-950 LFDSIMKRMGELKET
+950 LFDSIMKRMGELKEA
-965 EPGSMQYEREA
+965 EPGTMQYEREA

-1022 DTGQKIA
+1022 GTGQEIA
-1029 NAVEEKVGR
+1029 NAVEDKVR
-1038 YDRNVYDGPATTNP
+1038 LYDRNVYDGPATTNP
-1052 GAWSLSQE
+1052 GVWSLSQE

-1085 NMAMTGASITQ
+1085 NMAMTRAAINN

>member
-33 GSQQLT
+33 GSQQLS
-39 EEQEKALGK
+39 EQQEKALEK

-63 KLINDIRSTYIQAKQ
+63 KLIGDIRSSYTGAKRVQVMPDVSDDVIQDSRQIAVD
-78 FQNVPD
+78 N
-84 IPDEQV
+84 
-90 QDYRNT
+90 
-96 AERDIRQYV
+96 IRQLV
-105 SDMAGTF
+105 SDMADSF
-112 EQELARQMDNRREMG
+112 EEELKRQTDARRQMG
-127 GARPVTTDRDETKP
+127 GAIP
-141 PTDGKPKIIYDEDG
+141 PTPDRTEEKPAPGQPKVIYDDDG
-155 NVQSLEWAVEPPTEG
+155 NVQSLEWTVEPPVEQ
-170 KPKRRKKRK
+170 KPKRKRK
-179 TEIIDFDVDGMPVP
+179 PKTEAIEFDVDGQPV
-193 PTPPTPPSATG
+193 TPPPS
-204 QEPLSGSPTPVPVQ
+204 TPVDTEGVSAGFPIPLPVQ
-218 EVNPVQ
+218 EVNPIQ
-224 VPDYAPLLREIAD
+224 VPDYSDILREIAD
-237 NVKPQGGTR
+237 NGKPRNNARTS
-246 PVTDPVQDQIDF
+246 TDPVQEQIDF

-266 AAAGLGDN
+266 AAAGLTGDSKKIDSISRTVDDLKDDDITPISSQSQEVTN
-274 RRNNSVSDNNDIE
+274 VSDTGGETI
-287 KLRDALSDIESKWE
+287 R
-301 EKIQDYIYEHYPT
+301 
-314 QATVSAR
+314 
-321 SDSPEGKEE
+321 G
-330 RERMKSDPVLVDMR
+330 
-344 KQAKAEIDEA
+344 
-354 DNKIFE
+354 
-360 AVRNERNVRSEVVN
+360 ERNVRTEVVN

-387 TVDNSRTETNNSSTI
+387 TVDNSHTETNNSSTI

-421 TVRTVN
+421 TVRNVS
-427 RVNEDMSSEP
+427 RVNEDMKAEP
-437 ASSPEFHRESGNDIP
+437 VSSPEFNRTDDSNTSSINS
-452 TVTGYDDSAII
+452 YDDSGII
-463 SSIERNGEIFTAMGD
+463 SSIEKNGEIITAVGD
-478 RLTGMLQSLSEV
+478 RMVGMLQSLSEV
-490 TSKIRPAVL
+490 TSKIRPVIQ
-499 QGNAKLESIYGAIVM
+499 QGNAKLESIYGAIVS
-514 QSQRMDDWRQ
+514 QSQKLDDWRQ

-533 GDRMEDSG
+533 GDRIGDTNV
-541 IGAGVSVSGDDAA
+541 GAGVNVPDGDT
-554 GTIGKSV
+554 GSIGKSV

-567 GNIASMAAQFLVDS
+567 GNIASMVAQFAIDS
-581 LKNAWEVFK
+581 LKNAWKVFK

-624 DMVRWIPF
+624 DKVRWIPF

-669 SQTTRDSITQ
+669 SQTTQDSITQ
-679 SIRRGYNEGSYAAS
+679 SIRRGYSEGSYAAS

-739 RLYGLQGVDQLQG
+739 RLYGLQSVDQLQG
-752 AMRFASTEDNMVH
+752 VMRFASTEDNMVH
-765 ASSIIIRSFEQAMSK
+765 ASSVIIRSFEQAMAK

-798 FTEISRDVL
+798 FTDISRDVL
-807 SRTGEID
+807 SRTGETD
-814 AAAIAAIQGVVRESG
+814 AAAIAAIQGIVRERG
-829 FVGEQGDRIAKAL
+829 FVGEQGDRISKAL
-842 SGQGISQND
+842 AGQGISQND

-858 RAIVETHPEARTL
+858 RAIVETHPEVNTL
-871 ADVRVIADDLSRAP
+871 ADVRVIADDLSRQP
-885 EVVKRLLT
+885 EVIRRLLS
-893 NFQEQVGT
+893 NFQEQLGT

-908 MREILPNV
+908 MREILPNI

-928 MDESRNRIPEE
+928 MDESRQMIPEE
-939 QRNGQWYDMNT
+939 QRTGQWYDLNT
-950 LFDSIMKRMGELKET
+950 LFDSIMKRMGELKEA
-965 EPGSMQYEREA
+965 EPGTMQYEREA

-1022 DTGQKIA
+1022 GTGQEIA
-1029 NAVEEKVGR
+1029 NAVEDKVGR

-1052 GAWSLSQE
+1052 GVWSLSQE

-1085 NMAMTGASITQ
+1085 NMAMTGAAINN

>member
-33 GSQQLT
+33 GSQQLS
-39 EEQEKALGK
+39 EQQEKALEK

-63 KLINDIRSTYIQAKQ
+63 KLIGDIRSSYTGAKRVQVMPDVSDDVIQDSRQIAVD
-78 FQNVPD
+78 N
-84 IPDEQV
+84 
-90 QDYRNT
+90 
-96 AERDIRQYV
+96 IRQLV
-105 SDMAGTF
+105 SDMADSF
-112 EQELARQMDNRREMG
+112 EEELKRQTDARRQMG
-127 GARPVTTDRDETKP
+127 GAIP
-141 PTDGKPKIIYDEDG
+141 PTPDRTEEKPAPGQPKVIYDDDG
-155 NVQSLEWAVEPPTEG
+155 NVQSLEWTVEPPVEQ
-170 KPKRRKKRK
+170 KPKRKRK
-179 TEIIDFDVDGMPVP
+179 PKTEAIEFDVDGQPV
-193 PTPPTPPSATG
+193 TPPPS
-204 QEPLSGSPTPVPVQ
+204 TPVDTEGVSAGFPIPLPVQ
-218 EVNPVQ
+218 EVNPIQ
-224 VPDYAPLLREIAD
+224 VPDYSDILREIAD
-237 NVKPQGGTR
+237 NGKPRNNARTS
-246 PVTDPVQDQIDF
+246 TDPVQEQIDF

-266 AAAGLGDN
+266 AAAGLTGDSKKIDSISRTVDDLKDDDITPISSQSQEVTN
-274 RRNNSVSDNNDIE
+274 VSDTGGETI
-287 KLRDALSDIESKWE
+287 R
-301 EKIQDYIYEHYPT
+301 
-314 QATVSAR
+314 
-321 SDSPEGKEE
+321 G
-330 RERMKSDPVLVDMR
+330 
-344 KQAKAEIDEA
+344 
-354 DNKIFE
+354 
-360 AVRNERNVRSEVVN
+360 ERNVRTEVVN

-387 TVDNSRTETNNSSTI
+387 TVDNSHTETNNSSTI

-421 TVRTVN
+421 TVRNVS
-427 RVNEDMSSEP
+427 RVNEDMKAEP
-437 ASSPEFHRESGNDIP
+437 VSSPEFNRTDDSNTSSINS
-452 TVTGYDDSAII
+452 YDDSGII
-463 SSIERNGEIFTAMGD
+463 SSIEKNGEIITAVGD
-478 RLTGMLQSLSEV
+478 RMVGMLQSLSEV
-490 TSKIRPAVL
+490 TSKIRPVIQ
-499 QGNAKLESIYGAIVM
+499 QGNAKLESIYGAIVS
-514 QSQRMDDWRQ
+514 QSQRLDDWRQ

-533 GDRMEDSG
+533 GDRIGDTNV
-541 IGAGVSVSGDDAA
+541 GAGVNVPDGDT
-554 GTIGKSV
+554 GSIGKSV

-567 GNIASMAAQFLVDS
+567 GNIASMVTQFAIDS

-624 DMVRWIPF
+624 DKVRWIPF

-669 SQTTRDSITQ
+669 SQTTQDSITQ
-679 SIRRGYNEGSYAAS
+679 SIRRGYSEGSYAAS

-714 GVIGTSQTG
+714 GVIGTSQTS

-739 RLYGLQGVDQLQG
+739 RLYGLQSVDQLQG
-752 AMRFASTEDNMVH
+752 VMRFASTEDNMVH
-765 ASSIIIRSFEQAMSK
+765 ASSVIIRSFEQAMAK

-798 FTEISRDVL
+798 FTDISRDVL
-807 SRTGEID
+807 SRTGETD
-814 AAAIAAIQGVVRESG
+814 AAAIAAIQGIVLERG
-829 FVGEQGDRIAKAL
+829 FVGEQGDRISKAL
-842 SGQGISQND
+842 AGQGISQND

-858 RAIVETHPEARTL
+858 RAIVETHPEVNTL
-871 ADVRVIADDLSRAP
+871 ADVRVIADDLSRQP
-885 EVVKRLLT
+885 EVIRRLLS
-893 NFQEQVGT
+893 NFQEQLGT

-908 MREILPNV
+908 MREILPNI

-928 MDESRNRIPEE
+928 MDESRQMIPEE
-939 QRNGQWYDMNT
+939 QRTGQWYDLNT
-950 LFDSIMKRMGELKET
+950 LFDSIMKRMGELKEA
-965 EPGSMQYEREA
+965 EPGTMQYEREA

-1022 DTGQKIA
+1022 GTGQEIA
-1029 NAVEEKVGR
+1029 NAVEDKVGR

-1052 GAWSLSQE
+1052 GVWSLSQE

-1085 NMAMTGASITQ
+1085 NMAMTGAAINN

>member
-33 GSQQLT
+33 GSQQLS
-39 EEQEKALGK
+39 EQQEKALEK
-48 LREQLQVINQKSSLD
+48 LREQLRVINQKSSLD
-63 KLINDIRSTYIQAKQ
+63 KLIGDIRSSYTGAKRVQVMPDVSDDVIQDSRQIAVD
-78 FQNVPD
+78 N
-84 IPDEQV
+84 
-90 QDYRNT
+90 
-96 AERDIRQYV
+96 IRQLV
-105 SDMAGTF
+105 SDMADSF
-112 EQELARQMDNRREMG
+112 EEELKRQTDARRQMG
-127 GARPVTTDRDETKP
+127 GAIP
-141 PTDGKPKIIYDEDG
+141 PTPDRTEEKPAPGQPKVIYDDDG
-155 NVQSLEWAVEPPTEG
+155 NVQSLEWTVEPPVEQ
-170 KPKRRKKRK
+170 KPKRKRK
-179 TEIIDFDVDGMPVP
+179 PKTEAIEFDVDGQPV
-193 PTPPTPPSATG
+193 TPPPS
-204 QEPLSGSPTPVPVQ
+204 TPVDTEGVSAGFPIPLPVQ
-218 EVNPVQ
+218 EVNPIQ
-224 VPDYAPLLREIAD
+224 VPDYSDILREIAD
-237 NVKPQGGTR
+237 NGKPRNNARTS
-246 PVTDPVQDQIDF
+246 TDPAQEQIDF
-258 ERKLMPRR
+258 ERKLIPRR
-266 AAAGLGDN
+266 AAAGLTGDSKKIDSISRTVDDLKDDDITPISSQSQEVTN
-274 RRNNSVSDNNDIE
+274 VSD
-287 KLRDALSDIESKWE
+287 
-301 EKIQDYIYEHYPT
+301 T
-314 QATVSAR
+314 G
-321 SDSPEGKEE
+321 GKTI
-330 RERMKSDPVLVDMR
+330 RG
-344 KQAKAEIDEA
+344 
-354 DNKIFE
+354 
-360 AVRNERNVRSEVVN
+360 ERNVRTEVVN

-387 TVDNSRTETNNSSTI
+387 TVDNSHTETNNSSTI

-421 TVRTVN
+421 TVRNVS
-427 RVNEDMSSEP
+427 RVNEDMKAEP
-437 ASSPEFHRESGNDIP
+437 VSSPEFNRTDDSNTSSINS
-452 TVTGYDDSAII
+452 YDDSGII
-463 SSIERNGEIFTAMGD
+463 SSIEKNGEIITAVGD
-478 RLTGMLQSLSEV
+478 RMVGMLQSLSEV
-490 TSKIRPAVL
+490 TSKIRPVIQ
-499 QGNAKLESIYGAIVM
+499 QGNAKLESIYGAIVS
-514 QSQRMDDWRQ
+514 QSQRLDDWRQ

-533 GDRMEDSG
+533 GDRIGDTNV
-541 IGAGVSVSGDDAA
+541 GAGVNVPDGDT
-554 GTIGKSV
+554 GSIGKSV

-567 GNIASMAAQFLVDS
+567 GNIASMVAQFAIDS

-624 DMVRWIPF
+624 DKVRWIPF

-669 SQTTRDSITQ
+669 SQTTQDSITQ
-679 SIRRGYNEGSYAAS
+679 SIRRGYSEGSYAAS

-729 REAESLMAAE
+729 REAESLMTAE
-739 RLYGLQGVDQLQG
+739 RLYGLQSVDQLQG
-752 AMRFASTEDNMVH
+752 VMRFASTEDNMVH
-765 ASSIIIRSFEQAMSK
+765 ASSVIIRSFEQAMAK

-798 FTEISRDVL
+798 FTDISRDVL
-807 SRTGEID
+807 SRTGETD
-814 AAAIAAIQGVVRESG
+814 AAAIAAIQGIVRERG
-829 FVGEQGDRIAKAL
+829 FVGEQGDRISKAL
-842 SGQGISQND
+842 AGQGISQND

-858 RAIVETHPEARTL
+858 RAIVETHPEVNTL
-871 ADVRVIADDLSRAP
+871 ADVRVIADDLSRQP
-885 EVVKRLLT
+885 EVIRRLLS
-893 NFQEQVGT
+893 NFQEQLGT

-908 MREILPNV
+908 MREILPNI

-928 MDESRNRIPEE
+928 MDESRQMIPEE
-939 QRNGQWYDMNT
+939 QRTGQWYDLNT
-950 LFDSIMKRMGELKET
+950 LFDSIMKRMGELKEA
-965 EPGSMQYEREA
+965 EPGTMQYEREA

-1022 DTGQKIA
+1022 GTGQEIA
-1029 NAVEEKVGR
+1029 NAVEDKVGR

-1085 NMAMTGASITQ
+1085 NMAMTGAAINN

>member
-33 GSQQLT
+33 GSQQLS
-39 EEQEKALGK
+39 EEQEKSLEK

-63 KLINDIRSTYIQAKQ
+63 KLIGDIRSSYTGAKHVQVMPDVSDDVIQDSRQIAVD
-78 FQNVPD
+78 N
-84 IPDEQV
+84 
-90 QDYRNT
+90 
-96 AERDIRQYV
+96 IRQLV
-105 SDMAGTF
+105 SDMADSF
-112 EQELARQMDNRREMG
+112 EEELKRQTDARRQMG
-127 GARPVTTDRDETKP
+127 GAISLTPDRTEEKP
-141 PTDGKPKIIYDEDG
+141 APGQPKVVYDDDG
-155 NVQSLEWAVEPPTEG
+155 NVQSLEWAVEPPVEQKPRRKR
-170 KPKRRKKRK
+170 KPK
-179 TEIIDFDVDGMPVP
+179 TEAIEFDVDGQPVTP
-193 PTPPTPPSATG
+193 PPSIPVDTEGVSAGFPTP
-204 QEPLSGSPTPVPVQ
+204 LPVQ
-218 EVNPVQ
+218 EVNPIQ
-224 VPDYAPLLREIAD
+224 VPDYSDILREIAD
-237 NVKPQGGTR
+237 NGKPRDNARTS
-246 PVTDPVQDQIDF
+246 TDPVQEQIDF
-258 ERKLMPRR
+258 ERKLMSRR
-266 AAAGLGDN
+266 AAAGLTGDSKKIDSISRTVDDLKDDDITPISSQSQEVTN
-274 RRNNSVSDNNDIE
+274 VSDTGGETI
-287 KLRDALSDIESKWE
+287 
-301 EKIQDYIYEHYPT
+301 
-314 QATVSAR
+314 
-321 SDSPEGKEE
+321 
-330 RERMKSDPVLVDMR
+330 
-344 KQAKAEIDEA
+344 
-354 DNKIFE
+354 
-360 AVRNERNVRSEVVN
+360 RNERNVRTEVVN

-387 TVDNSRTETNNSSTI
+387 TVDNSHTETNNSSTI

-421 TVRTVN
+421 TVRNVS
-427 RVNEDMSSEP
+427 RVNEDMKAEP
-437 ASSPEFHRESGNDIP
+437 VSSPEFNRTDDSNTSSIIS
-452 TVTGYDDSAII
+452 YDDSGII
-463 SSIERNGEIFTAMGD
+463 SSIEKNGEIITAVGD
-478 RLTGMLQSLSEV
+478 RMVGMLQSLSEV
-490 TSKIRPAVL
+490 TSKIRPVIQ
-499 QGNAKLESIYGAIVM
+499 QGNAKLESIYGAIVS
-514 QSQRMDDWRQ
+514 QSQRLDDWRQ

-533 GDRMEDSG
+533 GDRMGDTNV
-541 IGAGVSVSGDDAA
+541 GAGVNVPDGDT
-554 GTIGKSV
+554 GSIGKSV

-567 GNIASMAAQFLVDS
+567 GNIASMVAQFAIDS

-624 DMVRWIPF
+624 DKVRWIPF

-669 SQTTRDSITQ
+669 SQTTQDSITQ
-679 SIRRGYNEGSYAAS
+679 SIRRGYSEGSYAAS

-723 DIQYGQ
+723 DVEYGQ

-752 AMRFASTEDNMVH
+752 VMRFASTEDNMVH
-765 ASSIIIRSFEQAMSK
+765 ASSVIIRSFEQAMAK

-798 FTEISRDVL
+798 FTDISRDVL
-807 SRTGEID
+807 SRTGETD
-814 AAAIAAIQGVVRESG
+814 AAAIAAIQGIVRERG
-829 FVGEQGDRIAKAL
+829 FVGEQGDRISKAL
-842 SGQGISQND
+842 AGQGISQND

-858 RAIVETHPEARTL
+858 RAIVETHPEVNTL
-871 ADVRVIADDLSRAP
+871 ADVRVIADDLSRQP
-885 EVVKRLLT
+885 EVIRRLLS
-893 NFQEQVGT
+893 NFQEQLGT

-908 MREILPNV
+908 MREILPNI

-928 MDESRNRIPEE
+928 MDESRQMIPEE
-939 QRNGQWYDMNT
+939 QRTGQWYDLNT
-950 LFDSIMKRMGELKET
+950 LFDSIMKRMGELKEA
-965 EPGSMQYEREA
+965 EPGTMQYEREA

-1022 DTGQKIA
+1022 GTGQEIA
-1029 NAVEEKVGR
+1029 NAVEDKVGR

-1052 GAWSLSQE
+1052 GVWSLSQE

-1085 NMAMTGASITQ
+1085 NMAMTGAAINN

>member
-33 GSQQLT
+33 GSQQLS
-39 EEQEKALGK
+39 EEQEKSLEK

-63 KLINDIRSTYIQAKQ
+63 KLIGDIRSSYTGAKHVQVMPDVSDDVIQDSRQIAVD
-78 FQNVPD
+78 N
-84 IPDEQV
+84 
-90 QDYRNT
+90 
-96 AERDIRQYV
+96 IRQLV
-105 SDMAGTF
+105 SDMADSF
-112 EQELARQMDNRREMG
+112 EEELKRQTDARRQMG
-127 GARPVTTDRDETKP
+127 GAISPTSDRTEEKP
-141 PTDGKPKIIYDEDG
+141 APGQPKVVYDDDG
-155 NVQSLEWAVEPPTEG
+155 NVQSLEWAVEQKPRRKR
-170 KPKRRKKRK
+170 KPK
-179 TEIIDFDVDGMPVP
+179 TEAIEFDVDGQPVTP
-193 PTPPTPPSATG
+193 PPSIPVDTEGVSAGFPTP
-204 QEPLSGSPTPVPVQ
+204 LPVQ
-218 EVNPVQ
+218 EVNPIQ
-224 VPDYAPLLREIAD
+224 VPDYSDILREIAD
-237 NVKPQGGTR
+237 NGKPRDNARTS
-246 PVTDPVQDQIDF
+246 TDPVQEQIDF
-258 ERKLMPRR
+258 ERKLMSRR
-266 AAAGLGDN
+266 AAAGLTGDSKKIDSISRTVDDLKDDDITPISSQSQEVTN
-274 RRNNSVSDNNDIE
+274 VSDTGGETI
-287 KLRDALSDIESKWE
+287 
-301 EKIQDYIYEHYPT
+301 
-314 QATVSAR
+314 
-321 SDSPEGKEE
+321 
-330 RERMKSDPVLVDMR
+330 
-344 KQAKAEIDEA
+344 
-354 DNKIFE
+354 
-360 AVRNERNVRSEVVN
+360 RNERNVRTEVVN

-387 TVDNSRTETNNSSTI
+387 TVDNSHTETNNSSTI

-421 TVRTVN
+421 TVRNVS
-427 RVNEDMSSEP
+427 RVNEDMKAEP
-437 ASSPEFHRESGNDIP
+437 VSSPEFNRTDDSNTSSIIS
-452 TVTGYDDSAII
+452 YDDSGII
-463 SSIERNGEIFTAMGD
+463 SSIEKNGEIITAVGD
-478 RLTGMLQSLSEV
+478 RMVGMLQSLSEV
-490 TSKIRPAVL
+490 TSKIRPVIQ
-499 QGNAKLESIYGAIVM
+499 QGNAKLESIYGAIVS
-514 QSQRMDDWRQ
+514 QSQRLDDWRQ

-533 GDRMEDSG
+533 GDRMGDTNV
-541 IGAGVSVSGDDAA
+541 GAGVNVPDGDTGSV
-554 GTIGKSV
+554 GKSV

-567 GNIASMAAQFLVDS
+567 GNIASMVAQFAIDS

-596 YEYDMRSTWDNPIQ
+596 YEYDMRSTWDNSIQ

-624 DMVRWIPF
+624 DKVRWIPF

-669 SQTTRDSITQ
+669 SQTTQDSITQ
-679 SIRRGYNEGSYAAS
+679 SIRRGYSEGSYAAS

-723 DIQYGQ
+723 DVEYGQ

-752 AMRFASTEDNMVH
+752 VMRFASTEDNMVH
-765 ASSIIIRSFEQAMSK
+765 ASSVIIRSFEQAMAK

-798 FTEISRDVL
+798 FTDISRDVL
-807 SRTGEID
+807 SRTGETD
-814 AAAIAAIQGVVRESG
+814 AAAIAAIQGIVRERG
-829 FVGEQGDRIAKAL
+829 FVGEQGDRISKAL
-842 SGQGISQND
+842 AGQGISQND

-858 RAIVETHPEARTL
+858 RAIVETHPEVNTL
-871 ADVRVIADDLSRAP
+871 ADVRVIADDLSRQP
-885 EVVKRLLT
+885 EVIRRLLS
-893 NFQEQVGT
+893 NFQEQLGT

-908 MREILPNV
+908 MREILPNI

-928 MDESRNRIPEE
+928 MDESRQMIPEE
-939 QRNGQWYDMNT
+939 QRTGQWYDLNT
-950 LFDSIMKRMGELKET
+950 LFDSIMKRMGELKEA
-965 EPGSMQYEREA
+965 EPGTMQYEREA

-1022 DTGQKIA
+1022 GTGQEIA
-1029 NAVEEKVGR
+1029 NAVEDKVGR

-1052 GAWSLSQE
+1052 GVWSLSQE

-1085 NMAMTGASITQ
+1085 NMAMTGAAINN

>member
-33 GSQQLT
+33 GSQQLS
-39 EEQEKALGK
+39 EQQEKALEK

-63 KLINDIRSTYIQAKQ
+63 KLIGDIRSSYTGAKRVQVMPDVSDDVIQDSRQIAVD
-78 FQNVPD
+78 N
-84 IPDEQV
+84 
-90 QDYRNT
+90 
-96 AERDIRQYV
+96 IRQLV
-105 SDMAGTF
+105 SDMADSF
-112 EQELARQMDNRREMG
+112 EEELKRQTDARRQMG
-127 GARPVTTDRDETKP
+127 GAIP
-141 PTDGKPKIIYDEDG
+141 PTPDRTEEKPAPGQPKVIYDDDG
-155 NVQSLEWAVEPPTEG
+155 NVQSLEWTVEPPVEQ
-170 KPKRRKKRK
+170 KPKRKRK
-179 TEIIDFDVDGMPVP
+179 PKTEAIEFDVDGQPV
-193 PTPPTPPSATG
+193 TPPPS
-204 QEPLSGSPTPVPVQ
+204 TPVDTEGVSAGFPIPLPVQ
-218 EVNPVQ
+218 EVNPIQ
-224 VPDYAPLLREIAD
+224 VPDYSDILREIAD
-237 NVKPQGGTR
+237 NGKPRNNARTS
-246 PVTDPVQDQIDF
+246 TDPVQEQIDF

-266 AAAGLGDN
+266 AAAGLTGDSKKIDSISRTVDDLKDDDITPISSQSQEVTN
-274 RRNNSVSDNNDIE
+274 VSDTGGETI
-287 KLRDALSDIESKWE
+287 R
-301 EKIQDYIYEHYPT
+301 
-314 QATVSAR
+314 
-321 SDSPEGKEE
+321 G
-330 RERMKSDPVLVDMR
+330 
-344 KQAKAEIDEA
+344 
-354 DNKIFE
+354 
-360 AVRNERNVRSEVVN
+360 ERNVRTEVVN

-387 TVDNSRTETNNSSTI
+387 TVDNSHTETNNSSTI

-421 TVRTVN
+421 TVRNVS
-427 RVNEDMSSEP
+427 RVNEDMKAEP
-437 ASSPEFHRESGNDIP
+437 ISSPEFNRTDDSNTSSINS
-452 TVTGYDDSAII
+452 YDDSGII
-463 SSIERNGEIFTAMGD
+463 SSIEKNGEIITAVGD
-478 RLTGMLQSLSEV
+478 RMVGMLQSLSEV
-490 TSKIRPAVL
+490 TSKIRPVIQ
-499 QGNAKLESIYGAIVM
+499 QGNAKLESIYGAIVS
-514 QSQRMDDWRQ
+514 QSQRLDDWRQ

-533 GDRMEDSG
+533 GDRIGDTNV
-541 IGAGVSVSGDDAA
+541 GAGVNVPDGDT
-554 GTIGKSV
+554 GSIGKSV

-567 GNIASMAAQFLVDS
+567 GNIASMVAQFAIDS

-624 DMVRWIPF
+624 DKVRWIPF

-669 SQTTRDSITQ
+669 SQTTQDSITQ
-679 SIRRGYNEGSYAAS
+679 SIRRGYSEGSYAAS

-739 RLYGLQGVDQLQG
+739 RLYGLQSVDQLQG
-752 AMRFASTEDNMVH
+752 VMRFASTEDNMVH
-765 ASSIIIRSFEQAMSK
+765 ASSVIIRSFEQAMAK

-798 FTEISRDVL
+798 FTDISRDVL
-807 SRTGEID
+807 SRTGETD
-814 AAAIAAIQGVVRESG
+814 AAAIAAIQGIVRERG
-829 FVGEQGDRIAKAL
+829 FVGEQGDRISKAL
-842 SGQGISQND
+842 AGQGISQND

-858 RAIVETHPEARTL
+858 RAIVETHPEVNTL
-871 ADVRVIADDLSRAP
+871 ADVRVIADDLSRQP
-885 EVVKRLLT
+885 EVIRRLLS
-893 NFQEQVGT
+893 NFQEQLGT

-908 MREILPNV
+908 MREILPNI

-928 MDESRNRIPEE
+928 MDESRQMISEE
-939 QRNGQWYDMNT
+939 QRTGQWYDLNT
-950 LFDSIMKRMGELKET
+950 LFDSIMKRMGELKEA
-965 EPGSMQYEREA
+965 EPGTMQYEREA

-1022 DTGQKIA
+1022 GTGQEIA
-1029 NAVEEKVGR
+1029 NAVEDKVGR

-1052 GAWSLSQE
+1052 GVWSLSQE

-1085 NMAMTGASITQ
+1085 NMAMTGAAINN

>member
-33 GSQQLT
+33 GSQQLS
-39 EEQEKALGK
+39 EEQEKSLEK

-63 KLINDIRSTYIQAKQ
+63 KLIGDIRSSYTGAKHVQVMPDVSDDVIQDSRQIAVD
-78 FQNVPD
+78 N
-84 IPDEQV
+84 
-90 QDYRNT
+90 
-96 AERDIRQYV
+96 IRQLV
-105 SDMAGTF
+105 SDMADSF
-112 EQELARQMDNRREMG
+112 EEELKRQTDARRQMG
-127 GARPVTTDRDETKP
+127 GAISPTPDRTEEKP
-141 PTDGKPKIIYDEDG
+141 APGQPKVVYDDDG
-155 NVQSLEWAVEPPTEG
+155 NVQSLEWAVEPPVEQKPRRKR
-170 KPKRRKKRK
+170 KPK
-179 TEIIDFDVDGMPVP
+179 TEAIEFDVDGQPV
-193 PTPPTPPSATG
+193 TPPPSIPVDTEGVSAG
-204 QEPLSGSPTPVPVQ
+204 FPIPLPVQ
-218 EVNPVQ
+218 EVNPIQ
-224 VPDYAPLLREIAD
+224 VPDYSDILREIAD
-237 NVKPQGGTR
+237 NGKPRDNARTS
-246 PVTDPVQDQIDF
+246 TDPVQEQIDF
-258 ERKLMPRR
+258 ERKLMSRR
-266 AAAGLGDN
+266 AAAGLTGDSKKIDSISRTVDDLKDDDITPISSQSQEVTN
-274 RRNNSVSDNNDIE
+274 VSDTGGETI
-287 KLRDALSDIESKWE
+287 
-301 EKIQDYIYEHYPT
+301 
-314 QATVSAR
+314 R
-321 SDSPEGKEE
+321 S
-330 RERMKSDPVLVDMR
+330 
-344 KQAKAEIDEA
+344 
-354 DNKIFE
+354 
-360 AVRNERNVRSEVVN
+360 ERNVRTEVVN

-387 TVDNSRTETNNSSTI
+387 TVDNSHTETNNSSTI

-421 TVRTVN
+421 TVRNVS
-427 RVNEDMSSEP
+427 RVNEDMKAEP
-437 ASSPEFHRESGNDIP
+437 VSSPEFNRTDDSNTSSIIS
-452 TVTGYDDSAII
+452 YDDSGII
-463 SSIERNGEIFTAMGD
+463 SSIEKNGEIITAVGD
-478 RLTGMLQSLSEV
+478 RMVGMLQSLSEV
-490 TSKIRPAVL
+490 TSKIRPVIQ
-499 QGNAKLESIYGAIVM
+499 QGNAKLESIYGAIVS
-514 QSQRMDDWRQ
+514 QSQRLDDWRQ

-533 GDRMEDSG
+533 GDRMGDTNV
-541 IGAGVSVSGDDAA
+541 GAGVNVPDGDT
-554 GTIGKSV
+554 GSIGKSV

-567 GNIASMAAQFLVDS
+567 GNIASMVAQFAIDS

-624 DMVRWIPF
+624 DKVRWIPF
-632 VGEWLGRRKDVEGEV
+632 VGEWLGRRKDVKGEV

-669 SQTTRDSITQ
+669 SQTTQDSITQ
-679 SIRRGYNEGSYAAS
+679 SIRRGYSEGSYAAS

-723 DIQYGQ
+723 DVEYGQ

-739 RLYGLQGVDQLQG
+739 HLYGLQGVDQLQG
-752 AMRFASTEDNMVH
+752 VMRFASTEDNMVH
-765 ASSIIIRSFEQAMSK
+765 ASSVIIRSFEQAMAK

-798 FTEISRDVL
+798 FTDISRDVL
-807 SRTGEID
+807 SRTGETD
-814 AAAIAAIQGVVRESG
+814 AAAIAAIQGIVRERG
-829 FVGEQGDRIAKAL
+829 FVGEQGDRISKAL
-842 SGQGISQND
+842 AGQGISQND

-858 RAIVETHPEARTL
+858 RAIVETHPEVNTL
-871 ADVRVIADDLSRAP
+871 ADVRVIADDLSRQP
-885 EVVKRLLT
+885 EVIRRLLS
-893 NFQEQVGT
+893 NFQEQLGT

-908 MREILPNV
+908 MREILPNI

-928 MDESRNRIPEE
+928 MDESRQMIPEE
-939 QRNGQWYDMNT
+939 QRTGQWYDLNT
-950 LFDSIMKRMGELKET
+950 LFDSIMKRMGELKEA
-965 EPGSMQYEREA
+965 EPGTMQYEREA

-1022 DTGQKIA
+1022 GTGQEIA
-1029 NAVEEKVGR
+1029 NAVEDKVGR

-1052 GAWSLSQE
+1052 GVWSLSQE

-1085 NMAMTGASITQ
+1085 NMAMTGAAINN

>member
-33 GSQQLT
+33 GSQQLS
-39 EEQEKALGK
+39 EEQEKSLEK

-63 KLINDIRSTYIQAKQ
+63 KLIGDIRSSYTGAKHVQVMPDVSDDVIQDSRQIAVD
-78 FQNVPD
+78 N
-84 IPDEQV
+84 
-90 QDYRNT
+90 
-96 AERDIRQYV
+96 IRQLV
-105 SDMAGTF
+105 SDMADSF
-112 EQELARQMDNRREMG
+112 EEELKRQTDARRQMG
-127 GARPVTTDRDETKP
+127 GAISPTPDRTEEKP
-141 PTDGKPKIIYDEDG
+141 APGQPKVVYDDDG
-155 NVQSLEWAVEPPTEG
+155 NVQSLEWAVEQKPRRKR
-170 KPKRRKKRK
+170 KPK
-179 TEIIDFDVDGMPVP
+179 TEAIEFDVDGQPVTP
-193 PTPPTPPSATG
+193 PPSIPVDTEGVSAGFPTP
-204 QEPLSGSPTPVPVQ
+204 LPVQ
-218 EVNPVQ
+218 EVNPIQ
-224 VPDYAPLLREIAD
+224 VPDYSDILREIAD
-237 NVKPQGGTR
+237 NGKPRDNARTS
-246 PVTDPVQDQIDF
+246 TDPVQEQIDF
-258 ERKLMPRR
+258 ERKLMSRR
-266 AAAGLGDN
+266 AAAGLTGDSKKIDSISRTVDDLKDDDITPISSQSQEVTN
-274 RRNNSVSDNNDIE
+274 VSDTGGETI
-287 KLRDALSDIESKWE
+287 
-301 EKIQDYIYEHYPT
+301 
-314 QATVSAR
+314 
-321 SDSPEGKEE
+321 
-330 RERMKSDPVLVDMR
+330 
-344 KQAKAEIDEA
+344 
-354 DNKIFE
+354 
-360 AVRNERNVRSEVVN
+360 RNERNARTEVVN

-387 TVDNSRTETNNSSTI
+387 TVDNSHTETNNSSTI

-421 TVRTVN
+421 TVRNVS
-427 RVNEDMSSEP
+427 RVNEDMKAEP
-437 ASSPEFHRESGNDIP
+437 VSSPEFNRTDDSNTSSIIS
-452 TVTGYDDSAII
+452 YDDSGII
-463 SSIERNGEIFTAMGD
+463 SSIEKNGEIITAVGD
-478 RLTGMLQSLSEV
+478 RMVGMLQSLSEV
-490 TSKIRPAVL
+490 TSKICPVIQ
-499 QGNAKLESIYGAIVM
+499 QGNAKLESIYGAIVS
-514 QSQRMDDWRQ
+514 QSQRLDDWRQ

-533 GDRMEDSG
+533 GDRMGDTNV
-541 IGAGVSVSGDDAA
+541 GAGVNVPDGDTGSV
-554 GTIGKSV
+554 GKSV

-567 GNIASMAAQFLVDS
+567 GNIASMVAQFAIDS

-624 DMVRWIPF
+624 DKVRWIPF

-669 SQTTRDSITQ
+669 SQTTQDSITQ
-679 SIRRGYNEGSYAAS
+679 SIRRGYSEGSYAAS

-723 DIQYGQ
+723 DVEYGQ

-752 AMRFASTEDNMVH
+752 VMRFASTEDNMVH
-765 ASSIIIRSFEQAMSK
+765 ASSVIIRSFEQAMAK

-798 FTEISRDVL
+798 FTDISRDVL
-807 SRTGEID
+807 SRTGETD
-814 AAAIAAIQGVVRESG
+814 AAAIAAIQGIVRERG
-829 FVGEQGDRIAKAL
+829 FVGEQGDRISKAL
-842 SGQGISQND
+842 AGQGISQND

-858 RAIVETHPEARTL
+858 RAIVETHPEVNTL
-871 ADVRVIADDLSRAP
+871 ADVRVIADDLSRQP
-885 EVVKRLLT
+885 EVIRRLLS
-893 NFQEQVGT
+893 NFQEQLGT

-908 MREILPNV
+908 MREILPNI

-928 MDESRNRIPEE
+928 MDESRQMIPEE
-939 QRNGQWYDMNT
+939 QRTGQWYDLNT
-950 LFDSIMKRMGELKET
+950 LFDSIMKRMGELKEA
-965 EPGSMQYEREA
+965 EPGTMQYEREA

-1022 DTGQKIA
+1022 GTGQEIA
-1029 NAVEEKVGR
+1029 NAVEDKVGR

-1052 GAWSLSQE
+1052 GVWSLSQE

-1085 NMAMTGASITQ
+1085 NMAMTGAAINN

>member
-33 GSQQLT
+33 GSQQLS
-39 EEQEKALGK
+39 EEQEKSLEK

-63 KLINDIRSTYIQAKQ
+63 KLIGDIRSSYTGAKHVQVMPDVSDDVIQDSRQIAVD
-78 FQNVPD
+78 N
-84 IPDEQV
+84 
-90 QDYRNT
+90 
-96 AERDIRQYV
+96 IRQLV
-105 SDMAGTF
+105 SDMADSF
-112 EQELARQMDNRREMG
+112 EEELKRQTDARRQMG
-127 GARPVTTDRDETKP
+127 GAISPTPDRTEEKP
-141 PTDGKPKIIYDEDG
+141 APGQPKVVYDDDG
-155 NVQSLEWAVEPPTEG
+155 NVQSLEWAVEPPVEQKPRRKR
-170 KPKRRKKRK
+170 KPK
-179 TEIIDFDVDGMPVP
+179 TEAIEFDVDGQPVTP
-193 PTPPTPPSATG
+193 PPSIPVDTEGVSAGFPTP
-204 QEPLSGSPTPVPVQ
+204 LPVQ
-218 EVNPVQ
+218 EVNPIQ
-224 VPDYAPLLREIAD
+224 VPDYSDILREIAD
-237 NVKPQGGTR
+237 NGKPRDNARTS
-246 PVTDPVQDQIDF
+246 TDPVQEQIDF
-258 ERKLMPRR
+258 ERKLMSRR
-266 AAAGLGDN
+266 AAAGLTGDSKKIDSISRTVDDLKDGDITPISSQSQEVTN
-274 RRNNSVSDNNDIE
+274 VSDTGGETI
-287 KLRDALSDIESKWE
+287 
-301 EKIQDYIYEHYPT
+301 
-314 QATVSAR
+314 
-321 SDSPEGKEE
+321 
-330 RERMKSDPVLVDMR
+330 
-344 KQAKAEIDEA
+344 
-354 DNKIFE
+354 
-360 AVRNERNVRSEVVN
+360 RNERNVRTEVVN

-387 TVDNSRTETNNSSTI
+387 TVDNSHTETNNSSTI

-421 TVRTVN
+421 TVRNVS
-427 RVNEDMSSEP
+427 RVNEDMKAEP
-437 ASSPEFHRESGNDIP
+437 VSSPEFNRTDDSNTSSIIS
-452 TVTGYDDSAII
+452 YDDSGII
-463 SSIERNGEIFTAMGD
+463 SSIEKNGEIITAVGD
-478 RLTGMLQSLSEV
+478 RMVGMLQSLSEV
-490 TSKIRPAVL
+490 TSKIRPVIQ
-499 QGNAKLESIYGAIVM
+499 QGNAKLESIYGAIVS
-514 QSQRMDDWRQ
+514 QSQRLDDWRQ

-533 GDRMEDSG
+533 GDRIGDTNV
-541 IGAGVSVSGDDAA
+541 GAGVNVPDGDT
-554 GTIGKSV
+554 GSIGKSV

-567 GNIASMAAQFLVDS
+567 GNIASMVAQFAIDS

-624 DMVRWIPF
+624 DKVRWIPF

-669 SQTTRDSITQ
+669 SQTTQDSITQ
-679 SIRRGYNEGSYAAS
+679 SIRRGYSEGSYAAS

-739 RLYGLQGVDQLQG
+739 RLYGLQSVDQLQG
-752 AMRFASTEDNMVH
+752 VMRFASTEDNMVH
-765 ASSIIIRSFEQAMSK
+765 ASSVIIRSFEQAMAK

-798 FTEISRDVL
+798 FTDISRDVL
-807 SRTGEID
+807 SRTGETD
-814 AAAIAAIQGVVRESG
+814 AAAIAAIQGIVRERG
-829 FVGEQGDRIAKAL
+829 FVGEQGDRISKAL
-842 SGQGISQND
+842 AGQGISQND

-858 RAIVETHPEARTL
+858 RAIVETHPEVNTL
-871 ADVRVIADDLSRAP
+871 ADVRVIADDLSRQP
-885 EVVKRLLT
+885 EVIRRLLS
-893 NFQEQVGT
+893 NFQEQLGT

-908 MREILPNV
+908 MREILPNI

-928 MDESRNRIPEE
+928 MDESRQMIPEE
-939 QRNGQWYDMNT
+939 QRTGQWYDLNT
-950 LFDSIMKRMGELKET
+950 LFDSIMKRMGELKEA
-965 EPGSMQYEREA
+965 EPGTMQYEREA

-1022 DTGQKIA
+1022 GTGQEIA
-1029 NAVEEKVGR
+1029 NAVEDKVGR

-1052 GAWSLSQE
+1052 GVWSLSQE

-1085 NMAMTGASITQ
+1085 NMAMTGAAINN

>member
-33 GSQQLT
+33 GSQQLS
-39 EEQEKALGK
+39 EEQEKSLEK

-63 KLINDIRSTYIQAKQ
+63 KLIGDIRSSYTGAKHVQVMPDVSDDVIQDSRQIAVD
-78 FQNVPD
+78 N
-84 IPDEQV
+84 
-90 QDYRNT
+90 
-96 AERDIRQYV
+96 IRQLV
-105 SDMAGTF
+105 SDMADSF
-112 EQELARQMDNRREMG
+112 EEELKRQTDARRQMG
-127 GARPVTTDRDETKP
+127 GAISPTPDRTEEKP
-141 PTDGKPKIIYDEDG
+141 APGQPKVVYDDDG
-155 NVQSLEWAVEPPTEG
+155 NVQSLEWAVEPPVEQKPRRKR
-170 KPKRRKKRK
+170 KPK
-179 TEIIDFDVDGMPVP
+179 TEAIEFDVDGQPV
-193 PTPPTPPSATG
+193 TPPPSIPVDTEGVSAG
-204 QEPLSGSPTPVPVQ
+204 FPIPLPVQ
-218 EVNPVQ
+218 EVNPIQ
-224 VPDYAPLLREIAD
+224 VPDYSDILREIAD
-237 NVKPQGGTR
+237 NGKPRNNARTS
-246 PVTDPVQDQIDF
+246 TDPVQEQIDF
-258 ERKLMPRR
+258 ERKLMSRR
-266 AAAGLGDN
+266 AAAGLTGDSKKIDSISRTVDDLKDDDITPISSQSQEVTN
-274 RRNNSVSDNNDIE
+274 VSDTRGETI
-287 KLRDALSDIESKWE
+287 
-301 EKIQDYIYEHYPT
+301 
-314 QATVSAR
+314 
-321 SDSPEGKEE
+321 
-330 RERMKSDPVLVDMR
+330 
-344 KQAKAEIDEA
+344 
-354 DNKIFE
+354 
-360 AVRNERNVRSEVVN
+360 RNERNARTEVVN

-387 TVDNSRTETNNSSTI
+387 TVDNSHTETNNSSTI

-421 TVRTVN
+421 TVRNVS
-427 RVNEDMSSEP
+427 RVNEDMKAEP
-437 ASSPEFHRESGNDIP
+437 VSSPEFNRTDDSNTSSIIS
-452 TVTGYDDSAII
+452 YDDSGII
-463 SSIERNGEIFTAMGD
+463 SSIEKNGEIITAVGD
-478 RLTGMLQSLSEV
+478 RMVGMFQSLSEV
-490 TSKIRPAVL
+490 TSKIRPVIQ
-499 QGNAKLESIYGAIVM
+499 QGNAKLESIYGAIVS
-514 QSQRMDDWRQ
+514 QSQRLDDWRQ

-533 GDRMEDSG
+533 GDRMGDTNV
-541 IGAGVSVSGDDAA
+541 GAGVNVPDGDT
-554 GTIGKSV
+554 GSIGKSV

-567 GNIASMAAQFLVDS
+567 GNIASMVAQFAIDS

-624 DMVRWIPF
+624 DKVRWIPF

-669 SQTTRDSITQ
+669 SQTTQDSITQ
-679 SIRRGYNEGSYAAS
+679 SIRRGYSEGSYAAS

-723 DIQYGQ
+723 DVEYGQ

-752 AMRFASTEDNMVH
+752 VMRFASTEDNMVH
-765 ASSIIIRSFEQAMSK
+765 ASSVIIRSFEQAMAK

-798 FTEISRDVL
+798 FTDISRDVL
-807 SRTGEID
+807 SRTGETD
-814 AAAIAAIQGVVRESG
+814 AAAIAAIQGIVRERG
-829 FVGEQGDRIAKAL
+829 FVGEQGDRISKAL
-842 SGQGISQND
+842 AGQGISQND

-858 RAIVETHPEARTL
+858 RAIVETHPEVNTL
-871 ADVRVIADDLSRAP
+871 ADVRVIADDLSRQP
-885 EVVKRLLT
+885 EVIRRLLS
-893 NFQEQVGT
+893 NFQEQLGT

-908 MREILPNV
+908 MREILPNI

-928 MDESRNRIPEE
+928 MDESRQMIPEE
-939 QRNGQWYDMNT
+939 QRTGQWYDLNT
-950 LFDSIMKRMGELKET
+950 LFDSIMKRMGELKEA
-965 EPGSMQYEREA
+965 EPGTMQYEREA

-1022 DTGQKIA
+1022 GTGQEIA
-1029 NAVEEKVGR
+1029 NAVEDKVGR

-1052 GAWSLSQE
+1052 GVWSLSQE

-1085 NMAMTGASITQ
+1085 NMAMTGAAINN

>member
-33 GSQQLT
+33 GSQQLS
-39 EEQEKALGK
+39 EQQEKALEK

-63 KLINDIRSTYIQAKQ
+63 KLIGDIRSSYTGAKRVQVMPDVSDDVIQDSRQIAVD
-78 FQNVPD
+78 N
-84 IPDEQV
+84 
-90 QDYRNT
+90 
-96 AERDIRQYV
+96 IRQLV
-105 SDMAGTF
+105 SDMADSF
-112 EQELARQMDNRREMG
+112 EEELKRQTDARRQMG
-127 GARPVTTDRDETKP
+127 GAIP
-141 PTDGKPKIIYDEDG
+141 PTPDRTEEKPAPGQPKVIYDDDG
-155 NVQSLEWAVEPPTEG
+155 NVQSLEWTVEPPVEQ
-170 KPKRRKKRK
+170 KPKRKRK
-179 TEIIDFDVDGMPVP
+179 PKTEAIEFDVDGQPV
-193 PTPPTPPSATG
+193 TPPPS
-204 QEPLSGSPTPVPVQ
+204 TPVDTEGVSAGFPIPLPVQ
-218 EVNPVQ
+218 EVNPIQ
-224 VPDYAPLLREIAD
+224 VPDYSDILREIAD
-237 NVKPQGGTR
+237 NGKPRNNARTS
-246 PVTDPVQDQIDF
+246 TDPVQEQIDF

-266 AAAGLGDN
+266 AAAGLTGDSKKIDSISRTVDDLKDDDITPISSQSQEVTN
-274 RRNNSVSDNNDIE
+274 VSDTGGETI
-287 KLRDALSDIESKWE
+287 R
-301 EKIQDYIYEHYPT
+301 
-314 QATVSAR
+314 
-321 SDSPEGKEE
+321 G
-330 RERMKSDPVLVDMR
+330 
-344 KQAKAEIDEA
+344 
-354 DNKIFE
+354 
-360 AVRNERNVRSEVVN
+360 ERNVRTEVIN

-387 TVDNSRTETNNSSTI
+387 TVDNSHTETNNSSTI

-421 TVRTVN
+421 TVRNVS
-427 RVNEDMSSEP
+427 RVNEDMKAEP
-437 ASSPEFHRESGNDIP
+437 ISSPEFNRTDDSNTSSINS
-452 TVTGYDDSAII
+452 YDDSGII
-463 SSIERNGEIFTAMGD
+463 SSIEKNGEIITAVGD
-478 RLTGMLQSLSEV
+478 RMVGMLQSLSEV
-490 TSKIRPAVL
+490 TSKIRPVIQ
-499 QGNAKLESIYGAIVM
+499 QGNAKLESIYGAIVS
-514 QSQRMDDWRQ
+514 QSQRLDDWRQ

-533 GDRMEDSG
+533 GDRIGDTNV
-541 IGAGVSVSGDDAA
+541 GAGVNVPDGDT
-554 GTIGKSV
+554 GSIGKSV

-567 GNIASMAAQFLVDS
+567 GNIASMVAQFAIDS

-624 DMVRWIPF
+624 DKVRWIPF

-669 SQTTRDSITQ
+669 SQTTQDSITQ
-679 SIRRGYNEGSYAAS
+679 SIRRGYSEGSYAAS

-739 RLYGLQGVDQLQG
+739 RLYGLQSVDQLQG
-752 AMRFASTEDNMVH
+752 VMRFASTEDNMVH
-765 ASSIIIRSFEQAMSK
+765 ASSVIIRSFEQAMAK

-798 FTEISRDVL
+798 FTDISRDVL
-807 SRTGEID
+807 SRTGETD
-814 AAAIAAIQGVVRESG
+814 AAAIAAIQGIVRERG
-829 FVGEQGDRIAKAL
+829 FVGEQGDRISKAL
-842 SGQGISQND
+842 AGQGISQND

-858 RAIVETHPEARTL
+858 RAIVETHPEVNTL
-871 ADVRVIADDLSRAP
+871 ADVRVIADDLSRQP
-885 EVVKRLLT
+885 EVIRRLLS
-893 NFQEQVGT
+893 NFQEQLGT

-908 MREILPNV
+908 MREILPNI

-928 MDESRNRIPEE
+928 MDESRQMIPEE
-939 QRNGQWYDMNT
+939 QRTGQWYDLNT
-950 LFDSIMKRMGELKET
+950 LFDSIMKRMGELKEA
-965 EPGSMQYEREA
+965 EPGTMQYEREA
-976 AQRTVGPVEQL
+976 TQRTVGPVEQL

-1022 DTGQKIA
+1022 GTGQEIA
-1029 NAVEEKVGR
+1029 NAVEDKVGR

-1052 GAWSLSQE
+1052 GVWSLSQE

-1085 NMAMTGASITQ
+1085 NMAMTGAAINN

>member
-33 GSQQLT
+33 GSQQLS
-39 EEQEKALGK
+39 EQQEKALEK

-63 KLINDIRSTYIQAKQ
+63 KLIGDIRSSYTGTKRVQAMPDVSDDVIQDSRQIAVD
-78 FQNVPD
+78 N
-84 IPDEQV
+84 
-90 QDYRNT
+90 
-96 AERDIRQYV
+96 IRQLV
-105 SDMAGTF
+105 SDMADSF
-112 EQELARQMDNRREMG
+112 EEELKRQTDARRQMG
-127 GARPVTTDRDETKP
+127 GAIP
-141 PTDGKPKIIYDEDG
+141 PTPDRTEEKPAPGQPKVIYDDDG
-155 NVQSLEWAVEPPTEG
+155 NVQSLEWTVEPPVEQ
-170 KPKRRKKRK
+170 KPKRKRK
-179 TEIIDFDVDGMPVP
+179 PKTEAIEFDVDGQPV
-193 PTPPTPPSATG
+193 TPPPS
-204 QEPLSGSPTPVPVQ
+204 TPVDTEGVSAGFPIPLPVQ
-218 EVNPVQ
+218 EVNPIQ
-224 VPDYAPLLREIAD
+224 VPDYSDILREIAD
-237 NVKPQGGTR
+237 NGKPRNNARTS
-246 PVTDPVQDQIDF
+246 TDPVQEQIDF

-266 AAAGLGDN
+266 AAAGLTGDSKKIDSISRTVDDLKDDDITPISSQSQEVTN
-274 RRNNSVSDNNDIE
+274 VSDTGGETI
-287 KLRDALSDIESKWE
+287 
-301 EKIQDYIYEHYPT
+301 
-314 QATVSAR
+314 R
-321 SDSPEGKEE
+321 S
-330 RERMKSDPVLVDMR
+330 
-344 KQAKAEIDEA
+344 
-354 DNKIFE
+354 
-360 AVRNERNVRSEVVN
+360 ERNVRTEVVN

-387 TVDNSRTETNNSSTI
+387 TVDNSHTETNNSSTI

-421 TVRTVN
+421 TVRNVS
-427 RVNEDMSSEP
+427 RVNEDMKAEP
-437 ASSPEFHRESGNDIP
+437 VSSPEFNRTDDNSASSIIS
-452 TVTGYDDSAII
+452 YDDSGII
-463 SSIERNGEIFTAMGD
+463 SSIEKNGEIITAVGD
-478 RLTGMLQSLSEV
+478 RMVGMLQSLSEV
-490 TSKIRPAVL
+490 TSKIRPVIQ
-499 QGNAKLESIYGAIVM
+499 QGNAKLESIYGAIVS
-514 QSQRMDDWRQ
+514 QSQRLDDWRQ

-533 GDRMEDSG
+533 GDRIGDTNV
-541 IGAGVSVSGDDAA
+541 GAGVNVPDGDT
-554 GTIGKSV
+554 GSIGKSV

-567 GNIASMAAQFLVDS
+567 GNIASMVAQFAIDS

-624 DMVRWIPF
+624 DKVRWIPF

-669 SQTTRDSITQ
+669 SQTTQDSITQ
-679 SIRRGYNEGSYAAS
+679 SIRRGYSEGSYAAS

-739 RLYGLQGVDQLQG
+739 RLYGLQSVDQLQG
-752 AMRFASTEDNMVH
+752 VMRFASTEDNMVH
-765 ASSIIIRSFEQAMSK
+765 ASSVIIRSFEQAMAK

-798 FTEISRDVL
+798 FTDISRDVL
-807 SRTGEID
+807 SRTGETD
-814 AAAIAAIQGVVRESG
+814 AAAIAAIQGIVRERG
-829 FVGEQGDRIAKAL
+829 FVGEQGDRISKAL
-842 SGQGISQND
+842 AGQGISQND

-858 RAIVETHPEARTL
+858 RAIVETHPEVNTL
-871 ADVRVIADDLSRAP
+871 ADVRVIADDLSRQP
-885 EVVKRLLT
+885 EVIRRLLS
-893 NFQEQVGT
+893 NFQEQLGT

-908 MREILPNV
+908 MREILPNI

-928 MDESRNRIPEE
+928 MDESRQMIPEE
-939 QRNGQWYDMNT
+939 QRTGQWYDLNT
-950 LFDSIMKRMGELKET
+950 LFDSIMKRMGELKEA
-965 EPGSMQYEREA
+965 EPGTMQYEREA

-1022 DTGQKIA
+1022 GTGQEIA
-1029 NAVEEKVGR
+1029 NAVEDKVGR

-1052 GAWSLSQE
+1052 GVWSLSQE

-1085 NMAMTGASITQ
+1085 NMAMTGAAINN

>member
-33 GSQQLT
+33 GSQQLS
-39 EEQEKALGK
+39 EQQEKSLEK

-63 KLINDIRSTYIQAKQ
+63 KLIGDIRSSYTGTK
-78 FQNVPD
+78 
-84 IPDEQV
+84 QV
-90 QDYRNT
+90 QVMPDVSDDVIQDSRQIAVDN
-96 AERDIRQYV
+96 IRQLV
-105 SDMAGTF
+105 SDMADSF
-112 EQELARQMDNRREMG
+112 EEELKRQTDARRQMG
-127 GARPVTTDRDETKP
+127 GAIP
-141 PTDGKPKIIYDEDG
+141 PTPDRTEEKPAPGQPKVIYDDDG
-155 NVQSLEWAVEPPTEG
+155 NVQSLEWTVEPPVEQ
-170 KPKRRKKRK
+170 KPKRKRK
-179 TEIIDFDVDGMPVP
+179 PKTEAIEFDVDGQPV
-193 PTPPTPPSATG
+193 TPPPS
-204 QEPLSGSPTPVPVQ
+204 TPVDTEGVSAGFPIPLPVQ
-218 EVNPVQ
+218 EVNPIQ
-224 VPDYAPLLREIAD
+224 VPDYSDILREIAD
-237 NVKPQGGTR
+237 NGKPRNNARTS
-246 PVTDPVQDQIDF
+246 TDPVQEQIDF
-258 ERKLMPRR
+258 ERKLIPRR
-266 AAAGLGDN
+266 AAAGLTGDSKKIDSISRTVDDLKDDDITPISSQSQEVTN
-274 RRNNSVSDNNDIE
+274 VSDTGGETI
-287 KLRDALSDIESKWE
+287 R
-301 EKIQDYIYEHYPT
+301 
-314 QATVSAR
+314 
-321 SDSPEGKEE
+321 G
-330 RERMKSDPVLVDMR
+330 
-344 KQAKAEIDEA
+344 
-354 DNKIFE
+354 
-360 AVRNERNVRSEVVN
+360 ERNVRTEVVN

-387 TVDNSRTETNNSSTI
+387 TVDNSHTETNNSSTI

-421 TVRTVN
+421 TVRNVS
-427 RVNEDMSSEP
+427 RVNEDMKAEP
-437 ASSPEFHRESGNDIP
+437 VSSPEFNRTDDSNTSSINS
-452 TVTGYDDSAII
+452 YDDSGII
-463 SSIERNGEIFTAMGD
+463 SSIEKNGEIITAVGD
-478 RLTGMLQSLSEV
+478 RMVGMLQSLSEV
-490 TSKIRPAVL
+490 TSKIRPVIQ
-499 QGNAKLESIYGAIVM
+499 QGNAKLESIYGAIVS
-514 QSQRMDDWRQ
+514 QSQRLDDWRQ

-533 GDRMEDSG
+533 GDRIGDTNV
-541 IGAGVSVSGDDAA
+541 GAGVNVPDGDT
-554 GTIGKSV
+554 GSIGKSV

-567 GNIASMAAQFLVDS
+567 GNIASMVAQFAIDS

-624 DMVRWIPF
+624 DKVRWIPF

-669 SQTTRDSITQ
+669 SQTTQDSITQ
-679 SIRRGYNEGSYAAS
+679 SIRRGYSEGSYAAS

-739 RLYGLQGVDQLQG
+739 RLYGLQSVDQLQG
-752 AMRFASTEDNMVH
+752 VMRFASTEDNMVH
-765 ASSIIIRSFEQAMSK
+765 ASSVIIRSFEQAMAK

-798 FTEISRDVL
+798 FTDISRDVL
-807 SRTGEID
+807 SRTGETD
-814 AAAIAAIQGVVRESG
+814 AAAIAAIQGIVRERG
-829 FVGEQGDRIAKAL
+829 FVGEQGDRISKAL
-842 SGQGISQND
+842 AGQGISQND

-858 RAIVETHPEARTL
+858 RAIVETHPEVNTL
-871 ADVRVIADDLSRAP
+871 ADVRVIADDLSRQP
-885 EVVKRLLT
+885 EVIRRLLS
-893 NFQEQVGT
+893 NFQEQLGT

-908 MREILPNV
+908 MREILPNI

-928 MDESRNRIPEE
+928 MDESRQMIPEE
-939 QRNGQWYDMNT
+939 QRTGQWYDLNT
-950 LFDSIMKRMGELKET
+950 LFDSIMKRMGELKEA
-965 EPGSMQYEREA
+965 EPGTMQYEREA

-1022 DTGQKIA
+1022 GTGQEIA
-1029 NAVEEKVGR
+1029 NAVEDKVGR

-1052 GAWSLSQE
+1052 GVWSLSQE

-1085 NMAMTGASITQ
+1085 NMAMTGAAINN

>member
-33 GSQQLT
+33 GSQQLS
-39 EEQEKALGK
+39 EEQEKSLEK

-63 KLINDIRSTYIQAKQ
+63 KLIGDIRSSYTGAKHVQVMPGVSDDVIQDSRQIAVD
-78 FQNVPD
+78 N
-84 IPDEQV
+84 
-90 QDYRNT
+90 
-96 AERDIRQYV
+96 IRQLV
-105 SDMAGTF
+105 SDMADSF
-112 EQELARQMDNRREMG
+112 EEELKRQTDARRQMG
-127 GARPVTTDRDETKP
+127 GAISPTPDRTEEKP
-141 PTDGKPKIIYDEDG
+141 APGQPKVVYDDDG
-155 NVQSLEWAVEPPTEG
+155 NVQSLEWAVEPPVEQKPRRKR
-170 KPKRRKKRK
+170 KPK
-179 TEIIDFDVDGMPVP
+179 TEAIEFDVDGQPVTP
-193 PTPPTPPSATG
+193 PPSIPVDTEGVSAGFPTP
-204 QEPLSGSPTPVPVQ
+204 LPVQ
-218 EVNPVQ
+218 EVNPIQ
-224 VPDYAPLLREIAD
+224 VPDYSDILREIAD
-237 NVKPQGGTR
+237 NGKPRDNARTS
-246 PVTDPVQDQIDF
+246 TDPVQEQIDF
-258 ERKLMPRR
+258 ERKLMSRR
-266 AAAGLGDN
+266 AAAGLTGDSKKIDSISRTVDDLKDDDITPISSQSQEVTN
-274 RRNNSVSDNNDIE
+274 VSDTGGETI
-287 KLRDALSDIESKWE
+287 
-301 EKIQDYIYEHYPT
+301 
-314 QATVSAR
+314 
-321 SDSPEGKEE
+321 
-330 RERMKSDPVLVDMR
+330 
-344 KQAKAEIDEA
+344 
-354 DNKIFE
+354 
-360 AVRNERNVRSEVVN
+360 RNERNVRTEVVN

-387 TVDNSRTETNNSSTI
+387 TVDNSHTETNNSSTI

-421 TVRTVN
+421 TVRNVS
-427 RVNEDMSSEP
+427 RVNEDMKAEP
-437 ASSPEFHRESGNDIP
+437 VSSPEFNRTDDSNTSSIIS
-452 TVTGYDDSAII
+452 YDDSGII
-463 SSIERNGEIFTAMGD
+463 SSIEKNGEIITAVGD
-478 RLTGMLQSLSEV
+478 RMVGMLQSLSEV
-490 TSKIRPAVL
+490 TSKIRPVIQ
-499 QGNAKLESIYGAIVM
+499 QGNAKLESIYGAIVS
-514 QSQRMDDWRQ
+514 QSQRLDDWRQ

-533 GDRMEDSG
+533 GDRMGDTNV
-541 IGAGVSVSGDDAA
+541 GAGVNVPDGDT
-554 GTIGKSV
+554 GSIGKSV

-567 GNIASMAAQFLVDS
+567 GNIASMVAQFAIDS

-624 DMVRWIPF
+624 DKVRWIPF

-669 SQTTRDSITQ
+669 SQTTQDSITQ
-679 SIRRGYNEGSYAAS
+679 SIRRGYSEGSYAAS

-723 DIQYGQ
+723 DVEYGQ

-752 AMRFASTEDNMVH
+752 VIRFASTEDNMVH
-765 ASSIIIRSFEQAMSK
+765 ASSVIIRSFEQAMAK

-798 FTEISRDVL
+798 FTDISRDVL
-807 SRTGEID
+807 SRTGETD
-814 AAAIAAIQGVVRESG
+814 AAAIAAIQGIVRERG
-829 FVGEQGDRIAKAL
+829 FVGEQGDRISKAL
-842 SGQGISQND
+842 AGQGISQND

-858 RAIVETHPEARTL
+858 RAIVETHPEVNTL
-871 ADVRVIADDLSRAP
+871 ADVRVIADDLSRQP
-885 EVVKRLLT
+885 EVIRRLLS
-893 NFQEQVGT
+893 NFQEQLGT

-908 MREILPNV
+908 MREILPNI

-928 MDESRNRIPEE
+928 MDESRQMIPEE
-939 QRNGQWYDMNT
+939 QRTGQWYDLNT
-950 LFDSIMKRMGELKET
+950 LFDSIMKRMGELKEA
-965 EPGSMQYEREA
+965 EPGTMQYEREA

-1022 DTGQKIA
+1022 GTGQEIA
-1029 NAVEEKVGR
+1029 NAVEDKVGR

-1052 GAWSLSQE
+1052 GVWSLSQE

-1085 NMAMTGASITQ
+1085 NMAMTGAAINN

>member
-33 GSQQLT
+33 GSQQLS
-39 EEQEKALGK
+39 EEQEKSLEK

-63 KLINDIRSTYIQAKQ
+63 KLIGDIRSSYTGAKHVQVMPDVSDDVIQDSRQIAVD
-78 FQNVPD
+78 N
-84 IPDEQV
+84 
-90 QDYRNT
+90 
-96 AERDIRQYV
+96 IRQLV
-105 SDMAGTF
+105 SDMADSF
-112 EQELARQMDNRREMG
+112 EEELKRQTDARRQMG
-127 GARPVTTDRDETKP
+127 GAISPTSDRTEEKP
-141 PTDGKPKIIYDEDG
+141 TPGQPKVVYDDDG
-155 NVQSLEWAVEPPTEG
+155 NVQSLEWAVEPPVEQKPRRKR
-170 KPKRRKKRK
+170 KPK
-179 TEIIDFDVDGMPVP
+179 TEAIEFDVDGQPVTP
-193 PTPPTPPSATG
+193 PPSIPVDTEGVSAGFPTP
-204 QEPLSGSPTPVPVQ
+204 LPVQ
-218 EVNPVQ
+218 EVNPIQ
-224 VPDYAPLLREIAD
+224 VPDYSDILREIAD
-237 NVKPQGGTR
+237 NGKSRDNARTS
-246 PVTDPVQDQIDF
+246 TDPVQEQIDF
-258 ERKLMPRR
+258 ERKLMSRR
-266 AAAGLGDN
+266 AAAGLTGDSKKIDSISRTVDDLKDDDITPISSQSQEVTN
-274 RRNNSVSDNNDIE
+274 VSDTGGETI
-287 KLRDALSDIESKWE
+287 
-301 EKIQDYIYEHYPT
+301 
-314 QATVSAR
+314 R
-321 SDSPEGKEE
+321 S
-330 RERMKSDPVLVDMR
+330 
-344 KQAKAEIDEA
+344 
-354 DNKIFE
+354 
-360 AVRNERNVRSEVVN
+360 ERNVRTEVVN

-387 TVDNSRTETNNSSTI
+387 TVDNSHTETNNSSTI

-421 TVRTVN
+421 TVRNVS
-427 RVNEDMSSEP
+427 RVNEDMKAEP
-437 ASSPEFHRESGNDIP
+437 VSSPEFNRTDDSNTSSIIS
-452 TVTGYDDSAII
+452 YDDSGII
-463 SSIERNGEIFTAMGD
+463 SSIEKNGEIITAVGD
-478 RLTGMLQSLSEV
+478 RMVGMLQSLSEV
-490 TSKIRPAVL
+490 TSKIRPVIQ
-499 QGNAKLESIYGAIVM
+499 QGNAKLESIYGAIVS
-514 QSQRMDDWRQ
+514 QSQRLDDWRQ

-533 GDRMEDSG
+533 GDRMGDTNV
-541 IGAGVSVSGDDAA
+541 GAGVNVPDGDT
-554 GTIGKSV
+554 GSIGKSV

-567 GNIASMAAQFLVDS
+567 GNIASMVAQFAIDS

-624 DMVRWIPF
+624 DKVRWIPF

-669 SQTTRDSITQ
+669 SQTTQDSITQ
-679 SIRRGYNEGSYAAS
+679 SIRRGYSEGSYAAS

-723 DIQYGQ
+723 DVEYGQ

-765 ASSIIIRSFEQAMSK
+765 ASSVIIRSFEQAMAK

-798 FTEISRDVL
+798 FTDISRDVL
-807 SRTGEID
+807 SRTGETD
-814 AAAIAAIQGVVRESG
+814 AAAIAAIQGIVRERG
-829 FVGEQGDRIAKAL
+829 FVGEQGDRISKAL
-842 SGQGISQND
+842 AGQGISQND

-858 RAIVETHPEARTL
+858 RAIVETHPEVNTL
-871 ADVRVIADDLSRAP
+871 ADVRVIADDLSRQP
-885 EVVKRLLT
+885 EVIRRLLS
-893 NFQEQVGT
+893 NFQEQLGT

-908 MREILPNV
+908 MREILPNI

-928 MDESRNRIPEE
+928 MDESRQMIPEE
-939 QRNGQWYDMNT
+939 QRTGQWYDLNT
-950 LFDSIMKRMGELKET
+950 LFDSIMKRMGELKEA
-965 EPGSMQYEREA
+965 EPGTMQYEREA

-1022 DTGQKIA
+1022 GTGQEIA
-1029 NAVEEKVGR
+1029 NAVEDKVGR

-1052 GAWSLSQE
+1052 GVWSLSQE

-1085 NMAMTGASITQ
+1085 NMAMTGAAINN

>member
-33 GSQQLT
+33 GSQQLS
-39 EEQEKALGK
+39 EEQEKSLEK

-63 KLINDIRSTYIQAKQ
+63 KLIGDIRSSYTGAKHVQVMPDVSDDVIQDSRQIAVD
-78 FQNVPD
+78 N
-84 IPDEQV
+84 
-90 QDYRNT
+90 
-96 AERDIRQYV
+96 IRQLV
-105 SDMAGTF
+105 SDMADSF
-112 EQELARQMDNRREMG
+112 EEELKRQTDARRQMG
-127 GARPVTTDRDETKP
+127 GAISPTSDRTEEKP
-141 PTDGKPKIIYDEDG
+141 APGQPKVVYDDDG
-155 NVQSLEWAVEPPTEG
+155 NVQSLEWAVEPPVEQKPRRKR
-170 KPKRRKKRK
+170 KPK
-179 TEIIDFDVDGMPVP
+179 TEAIEFDVDGQPV
-193 PTPPTPPSATG
+193 TPPPS
-204 QEPLSGSPTPVPVQ
+204 TPVDTEGVSAGFPIPLPVQ
-218 EVNPVQ
+218 EVNPIQ
-224 VPDYAPLLREIAD
+224 VPDYSDILREIAD
-237 NVKPQGGTR
+237 NGKPRDNARTS
-246 PVTDPVQDQIDF
+246 TDPVQEQIDF
-258 ERKLMPRR
+258 ERKLMSRR
-266 AAAGLGDN
+266 AAAGLTGDSKKIDSISRTVDDLKDDDITPISSQSQEVTN
-274 RRNNSVSDNNDIE
+274 VSDTGGETI
-287 KLRDALSDIESKWE
+287 
-301 EKIQDYIYEHYPT
+301 
-314 QATVSAR
+314 R
-321 SDSPEGKEE
+321 S
-330 RERMKSDPVLVDMR
+330 
-344 KQAKAEIDEA
+344 
-354 DNKIFE
+354 
-360 AVRNERNVRSEVVN
+360 ERNVRTEVVN

-387 TVDNSRTETNNSSTI
+387 TVDNSHTETNNSSTI

-421 TVRTVN
+421 TVRNVS
-427 RVNEDMSSEP
+427 RVNEDMKAEP
-437 ASSPEFHRESGNDIP
+437 VSSPEFNRTDDSNTSSIIS
-452 TVTGYDDSAII
+452 YDDSGII
-463 SSIERNGEIFTAMGD
+463 SSIEKNGEIITAVGD
-478 RLTGMLQSLSEV
+478 RMVGMLQSLSEV
-490 TSKIRPAVL
+490 TSKIRPVIQ
-499 QGNAKLESIYGAIVM
+499 QGNAKLESIYGAIVS
-514 QSQRMDDWRQ
+514 QSQRLDDWRQ

-533 GDRMEDSG
+533 GDRMGDTNV
-541 IGAGVSVSGDDAA
+541 GAGVNVPDGDTGSV
-554 GTIGKSV
+554 GKSV

-567 GNIASMAAQFLVDS
+567 GNIASMVAQFAIDS

-624 DMVRWIPF
+624 DKVRWIPF

-669 SQTTRDSITQ
+669 SQTTQDSITQ
-679 SIRRGYNEGSYAAS
+679 SIRRGYSEGSYAAS

-723 DIQYGQ
+723 DVEYGQ

-752 AMRFASTEDNMVH
+752 VMRFASTEDNMVH
-765 ASSIIIRSFEQAMSK
+765 ASSVIIRSFEQAMAK

-798 FTEISRDVL
+798 FTDISRDVL
-807 SRTGEID
+807 SRTGETD
-814 AAAIAAIQGVVRESG
+814 AAAIAAIQGIVRERG
-829 FVGEQGDRIAKAL
+829 FVGEQGDRISKAL
-842 SGQGISQND
+842 AGQGISQND

-858 RAIVETHPEARTL
+858 RAIVETHPEVNTL
-871 ADVRVIADDLSRAP
+871 ADVRVIADDLSRQP
-885 EVVKRLLT
+885 EVIRRLLS
-893 NFQEQVGT
+893 NFQEQLGT

-908 MREILPNV
+908 MREILPNI

-928 MDESRNRIPEE
+928 MDESRQMIPEE
-939 QRNGQWYDMNT
+939 QRTGQWYDLNT
-950 LFDSIMKRMGELKET
+950 LFDSIMKRMGELKEA
-965 EPGSMQYEREA
+965 EPGTMQYEREA

-1022 DTGQKIA
+1022 GTGQEIA
-1029 NAVEEKVGR
+1029 NAVEDKVGR

-1052 GAWSLSQE
+1052 GVWSLSQE

-1085 NMAMTGASITQ
+1085 NMAMTGAAINN

>member
-33 GSQQLT
+33 GSQQLS
-39 EEQEKALGK
+39 EEQEKSLEK

-63 KLINDIRSTYIQAKQ
+63 KLIGDIRSSYTGTK
-78 FQNVPD
+78 
-84 IPDEQV
+84 QV
-90 QDYRNT
+90 QVMPDVSDDVIQDSRQIAVDN
-96 AERDIRQYV
+96 IRQLV
-105 SDMAGTF
+105 SDMADSF
-112 EQELARQMDNRREMG
+112 EEELKRQTDARRQMG
-127 GARPVTTDRDETKP
+127 GAIP
-141 PTDGKPKIIYDEDG
+141 PTPDRTEEKPAPGQPKVIYDDDG
-155 NVQSLEWAVEPPTEG
+155 NVQSLEWTVEPPVEQ
-170 KPKRRKKRK
+170 KPKRKRK
-179 TEIIDFDVDGMPVP
+179 PKTEVIEFDVDGQPV
-193 PTPPTPPSATG
+193 TPPPS
-204 QEPLSGSPTPVPVQ
+204 TPVDTEGVSAGFPIPLPVQ
-218 EVNPVQ
+218 EVNPIQ
-224 VPDYAPLLREIAD
+224 VPDYSDILREIAD
-237 NVKPQGGTR
+237 NGKPRNNARTS
-246 PVTDPVQDQIDF
+246 TDPVQEQIDF

-266 AAAGLGDN
+266 AAAGLTGDSKKIDSISRTVDDLKDDDITPISSQSQEVTN
-274 RRNNSVSDNNDIE
+274 VSDTGGETI
-287 KLRDALSDIESKWE
+287 R
-301 EKIQDYIYEHYPT
+301 
-314 QATVSAR
+314 
-321 SDSPEGKEE
+321 G
-330 RERMKSDPVLVDMR
+330 
-344 KQAKAEIDEA
+344 
-354 DNKIFE
+354 
-360 AVRNERNVRSEVVN
+360 ERNVRTEVVN

-387 TVDNSRTETNNSSTI
+387 TVDNSHTETNNSSTI

-421 TVRTVN
+421 TVRNVS
-427 RVNEDMSSEP
+427 RVNEDMKAEP
-437 ASSPEFHRESGNDIP
+437 VSSPEFNRTDDSNTSSINS
-452 TVTGYDDSAII
+452 YDDSGII
-463 SSIERNGEIFTAMGD
+463 SSIEKNGEIITAVGD
-478 RLTGMLQSLSEV
+478 RMVGMLQSLSEV
-490 TSKIRPAVL
+490 TSKIRPVIQ
-499 QGNAKLESIYGAIVM
+499 QGNAKLESIYGAIVS
-514 QSQRMDDWRQ
+514 QSQRLDDWRQ

-533 GDRMEDSG
+533 GDRIGDTNV
-541 IGAGVSVSGDDAA
+541 GAGVNVPDGDT
-554 GTIGKSV
+554 GSIGKSV

-567 GNIASMAAQFLVDS
+567 GNIASMVAQFAIDS

-624 DMVRWIPF
+624 DKVRWIPF

-669 SQTTRDSITQ
+669 SQTTQDSITQ
-679 SIRRGYNEGSYAAS
+679 SIRRGYSEGSYAAS

-739 RLYGLQGVDQLQG
+739 RLYGLQSVDQLQG
-752 AMRFASTEDNMVH
+752 VMRFASTEDNMVH
-765 ASSIIIRSFEQAMSK
+765 ASSVIIRSFEQAMAK

-798 FTEISRDVL
+798 FTDISRDVL
-807 SRTGEID
+807 SRTGETD
-814 AAAIAAIQGVVRESG
+814 AAAIAAIQGIVRERG
-829 FVGEQGDRIAKAL
+829 FVGEQGDRISKAL
-842 SGQGISQND
+842 AGQGISQND

-858 RAIVETHPEARTL
+858 RAIVETHPEVNTL
-871 ADVRVIADDLSRAP
+871 ADVRVIADDLSRQP
-885 EVVKRLLT
+885 EVIRRLLS
-893 NFQEQVGT
+893 NFQEQLGT

-908 MREILPNV
+908 MREILPNI

-928 MDESRNRIPEE
+928 MDESRQMIPEE
-939 QRNGQWYDMNT
+939 QRTGQWYDLNT
-950 LFDSIMKRMGELKET
+950 LFDSIMKRMGELKEA
-965 EPGSMQYEREA
+965 EPGTMQYEREA

-1022 DTGQKIA
+1022 GTGQEIA
-1029 NAVEEKVGR
+1029 NAVEDKVGR

-1052 GAWSLSQE
+1052 GVWSLSQE

-1085 NMAMTGASITQ
+1085 NMAMTGAAINN

>member
-33 GSQQLT
+33 GSQQLS
-39 EEQEKALGK
+39 EEQEKSLEK

-63 KLINDIRSTYIQAKQ
+63 KLIGDIRSSYTGAKHVQVMPDVSDDVIQDSRQIAVD
-78 FQNVPD
+78 N
-84 IPDEQV
+84 
-90 QDYRNT
+90 
-96 AERDIRQYV
+96 IRQLV
-105 SDMAGTF
+105 SDMADSF
-112 EQELARQMDNRREMG
+112 EEELKRQTDARRQMG
-127 GARPVTTDRDETKP
+127 GAISPTPDRTEEKP
-141 PTDGKPKIIYDEDG
+141 APGQPKVVYDDDG
-155 NVQSLEWAVEPPTEG
+155 NVQSLEWAVEPPVEQKPRRKR
-170 KPKRRKKRK
+170 KPK
-179 TEIIDFDVDGMPVP
+179 TEAIEFDVDGQPV
-193 PTPPTPPSATG
+193 TPPPS
-204 QEPLSGSPTPVPVQ
+204 TPVDTEGVSAGFPIPLPVQ
-218 EVNPVQ
+218 EVNPIQ
-224 VPDYAPLLREIAD
+224 VPDYSDILREIAD
-237 NVKPQGGTR
+237 NGKPRDNARTS
-246 PVTDPVQDQIDF
+246 TDPVQEQIDF
-258 ERKLMPRR
+258 ERKLMSRR
-266 AAAGLGDN
+266 AAAGLTGDSKKIDSISRTVDDLKDGDITPISSQSQEVTN
-274 RRNNSVSDNNDIE
+274 VSDTGGETI
-287 KLRDALSDIESKWE
+287 
-301 EKIQDYIYEHYPT
+301 
-314 QATVSAR
+314 
-321 SDSPEGKEE
+321 
-330 RERMKSDPVLVDMR
+330 
-344 KQAKAEIDEA
+344 
-354 DNKIFE
+354 
-360 AVRNERNVRSEVVN
+360 RNERNVRTEVVN

-387 TVDNSRTETNNSSTI
+387 TVDNSHTETNNSSTI

-421 TVRTVN
+421 TVRNVS
-427 RVNEDMSSEP
+427 RVNEDMKAEP
-437 ASSPEFHRESGNDIP
+437 VSSPEFNRTDDSNTSSIIS
-452 TVTGYDDSAII
+452 YDDSGII
-463 SSIERNGEIFTAMGD
+463 SSIEKNGEIITAVGD
-478 RLTGMLQSLSEV
+478 RMVGMLQSLSEV
-490 TSKIRPAVL
+490 TSKIRPVIQ
-499 QGNAKLESIYGAIVM
+499 QGNAKLESIYGAIVS
-514 QSQRMDDWRQ
+514 QSQRLDDWRQ

-533 GDRMEDSG
+533 GDRMGDTNV
-541 IGAGVSVSGDDAA
+541 GAGVNVPDGDT
-554 GTIGKSV
+554 GSIGKSV

-567 GNIASMAAQFLVDS
+567 GNIASMVAQFAIDS

-590 QRDIRN
+590 QRDMRN

-624 DMVRWIPF
+624 DKVRWIPF

-669 SQTTRDSITQ
+669 SQTTQDSITQ
-679 SIRRGYNEGSYAAS
+679 SIRRGYSEGSYAAS

-723 DIQYGQ
+723 DVEYGQ

-752 AMRFASTEDNMVH
+752 VMRFASTEDNMVH
-765 ASSIIIRSFEQAMSK
+765 ASSVIIRSFEQAMAK

-798 FTEISRDVL
+798 FTDISRDVL
-807 SRTGEID
+807 SRTGETD
-814 AAAIAAIQGVVRESG
+814 AAAIAAIQGIVRERG
-829 FVGEQGDRIAKAL
+829 FVGEQGDRISKAL
-842 SGQGISQND
+842 AGQGISQND

-858 RAIVETHPEARTL
+858 RAIVETHPEVNTL
-871 ADVRVIADDLSRAP
+871 ADVRVIADDLSRQP
-885 EVVKRLLT
+885 EVIRRLLS
-893 NFQEQVGT
+893 NFQEQLGT

-908 MREILPNV
+908 MREILPNI

-928 MDESRNRIPEE
+928 MDESRQMIPEE
-939 QRNGQWYDMNT
+939 QRTGQWYDLNT
-950 LFDSIMKRMGELKET
+950 LFDSIMKRMGELKEA
-965 EPGSMQYEREA
+965 EPGTMQYEREA

-1022 DTGQKIA
+1022 GTGQEIA
-1029 NAVEEKVGR
+1029 NAVEDKVGR

-1052 GAWSLSQE
+1052 GVWSLSQE

-1085 NMAMTGASITQ
+1085 NMAMTGAAINN

>member
-33 GSQQLT
+33 GSQQLS
-39 EEQEKALGK
+39 EEQEKSLEK

-63 KLINDIRSTYIQAKQ
+63 KLIGDIRSSYTGAKHVQVMPDVSDDVIQDSRQIAVD
-78 FQNVPD
+78 N
-84 IPDEQV
+84 
-90 QDYRNT
+90 
-96 AERDIRQYV
+96 IRQLV
-105 SDMAGTF
+105 SDMADSF
-112 EQELARQMDNRREMG
+112 EEELKRQTDARRQMG
-127 GARPVTTDRDETKP
+127 GAISPTSDRTEEKPVP
-141 PTDGKPKIIYDEDG
+141 GQPKVVYDDDG
-155 NVQSLEWAVEPPTEG
+155 NVQSLEWAVEPPVEQKPRRKR
-170 KPKRRKKRK
+170 KPK
-179 TEIIDFDVDGMPVP
+179 TEAIEFDVDGQPVTP
-193 PTPPTPPSATG
+193 PPSIPVDTEGVSAGFPTP
-204 QEPLSGSPTPVPVQ
+204 LPVQ
-218 EVNPVQ
+218 EVNPIQ
-224 VPDYAPLLREIAD
+224 VPDYSDILREIAD
-237 NVKPQGGTR
+237 NGKPRDNARTS
-246 PVTDPVQDQIDF
+246 TDPVQEQIDF
-258 ERKLMPRR
+258 ERKLMSRR
-266 AAAGLGDN
+266 AAAGLTGDSKKIDSISRTVDDLKDDDITPISSQSQEVTN
-274 RRNNSVSDNNDIE
+274 VSDTGGETI
-287 KLRDALSDIESKWE
+287 
-301 EKIQDYIYEHYPT
+301 
-314 QATVSAR
+314 R
-321 SDSPEGKEE
+321 S
-330 RERMKSDPVLVDMR
+330 
-344 KQAKAEIDEA
+344 
-354 DNKIFE
+354 
-360 AVRNERNVRSEVVN
+360 ERNVRTEVVN

-387 TVDNSRTETNNSSTI
+387 TVDNSHTETNNSSTI

-421 TVRTVN
+421 TVRNVS
-427 RVNEDMSSEP
+427 RVNEDMKAEP
-437 ASSPEFHRESGNDIP
+437 VSSPEFNRTDDSNTSSIIS
-452 TVTGYDDSAII
+452 YDDSGII
-463 SSIERNGEIFTAMGD
+463 SSIEKNGEIITAVGD
-478 RLTGMLQSLSEV
+478 RMVGMLQSLSEV
-490 TSKIRPAVL
+490 TSKIRPVIQ
-499 QGNAKLESIYGAIVM
+499 QGNAKLESIYGAIVS
-514 QSQRMDDWRQ
+514 QSQRLDDWRQ

-533 GDRMEDSG
+533 GDRMGDTNV
-541 IGAGVSVSGDDAA
+541 GAGVNVPDGDT
-554 GTIGKSV
+554 GSIGKSV

-567 GNIASMAAQFLVDS
+567 GNIASMVAQFAIDS

-624 DMVRWIPF
+624 DKVRWIPF

-669 SQTTRDSITQ
+669 SQTTQDSITQ
-679 SIRRGYNEGSYAAS
+679 SIRRGYSEGSYAAS

-723 DIQYGQ
+723 DVEYGQ

-765 ASSIIIRSFEQAMSK
+765 ASSVIIRSFEQAMAK

-798 FTEISRDVL
+798 FTDISRDVL
-807 SRTGEID
+807 SRTGETD
-814 AAAIAAIQGVVRESG
+814 AAAIAAIQGIVRERG
-829 FVGEQGDRIAKAL
+829 FVGEQGDRISKAL
-842 SGQGISQND
+842 AGQGISQND

-858 RAIVETHPEARTL
+858 RAIVETHPEVNTL
-871 ADVRVIADDLSRAP
+871 ADVRVIADDLSRQP
-885 EVVKRLLT
+885 EVIRRLLS
-893 NFQEQVGT
+893 NFQEQLGT

-908 MREILPNV
+908 MREILPNI

-928 MDESRNRIPEE
+928 MDESRQMIPEE
-939 QRNGQWYDMNT
+939 QRTGQWYDLNT
-950 LFDSIMKRMGELKET
+950 LFDSIMKRMGELKEA
-965 EPGSMQYEREA
+965 EPGTMQYEREA

-1022 DTGQKIA
+1022 GTGQEIA
-1029 NAVEEKVGR
+1029 NAVEDKVGR

-1052 GAWSLSQE
+1052 GVWSLSQE

-1085 NMAMTGASITQ
+1085 NMAMTGAAINN

>member
-33 GSQQLT
+33 GSQQLS
-39 EEQEKALGK
+39 EEQEKSLEK

-63 KLINDIRSTYIQAKQ
+63 KLIGDIRSSYTGAKQ
-78 FQNVPD
+78 VQVMPD
-84 IPDEQV
+84 VSDDVI
-90 QDYRNT
+90 QDSRQIAVDN
-96 AERDIRQYV
+96 IRQLV
-105 SDMAGTF
+105 SDMADSFG
-112 EQELARQMDNRREMG
+112 EELKRQTDARRQMG
-127 GARPVTTDRDETKP
+127 GITP
-141 PTDGKPKIIYDEDG
+141 PTPDRTEEKPAPGQPKVVYDDG
-155 NVQSLEWAVEPPTEG
+155 NIQSLEWAVEPPVEQKPRRKR
-170 KPKRRKKRK
+170 KPK
-179 TEIIDFDVDGMPVP
+179 TEVIEFDVDGQPMTPEPSRKPFTEPPVE
-193 PTPPTPPSATG
+193 TPPPSIPVDTKDVSAG
-204 QEPLSGSPTPVPVQ
+204 FPIPLPVR
-218 EVNPVQ
+218 EVNPIQ
-224 VPDYAPLLREIAD
+224 VPDYSDILREIAD
-237 NVKPQGGTR
+237 NGKPRDNARTS
-246 PVTDPVQDQIDF
+246 TDPVQEQIDF

-266 AAAGLGDN
+266 AAAGLTGDSKKIDSISRTVDDLKDDDVIPIPSESQGATN
-274 RRNNSVSDNNDIE
+274 VSD
-287 KLRDALSDIESKWE
+287 A
-301 EKIQDYIYEHYPT
+301 
-314 QATVSAR
+314 
-321 SDSPEGKEE
+321 G
-330 RERMKSDPVLVDMR
+330 
-344 KQAKAEIDEA
+344 DET
-354 DNKIFE
+354 
-360 AVRNERNVRSEVVN
+360 VRNERNVRTEVVN

-381 VNNARE
+381 INNARE

-421 TVRTVN
+421 TVRNVS
-427 RVNEDMSSEP
+427 RVNEDMKAEP
-437 ASSPEFHRESGNDIP
+437 VSSPEFNRTDDSNTSSIIS
-452 TVTGYDDSAII
+452 YDDSGII
-463 SSIERNGEIFTAMGD
+463 SSIEKNGEIITAVGD
-478 RLTGMLQSLSEV
+478 RMVGMLQSLSEV
-490 TSKIRPAVL
+490 TSKIRPVIQ
-499 QGNAKLESIYGAIVM
+499 QGNAKLESIYGAIVS
-514 QSQRMDDWRQ
+514 QSQRLDDWRQ

-533 GDRMEDSG
+533 GDRMGDTNV
-541 IGAGVSVSGDDAA
+541 GAGVNVPDGDT
-554 GTIGKSV
+554 GSIGKSV

-567 GNIASMAAQFLVDS
+567 GNIASMVAQFAIDS

-624 DMVRWIPF
+624 DKVRWIPF

-669 SQTTRDSITQ
+669 SQTTQDSITQ
-679 SIRRGYNEGSYAAS
+679 SIRRGYSEGSYAAS

-714 GVIGTSQTG
+714 GVISTSQTG

-739 RLYGLQGVDQLQG
+739 RLYGLQSVDQLQG
-752 AMRFASTEDNMVH
+752 VMRFASTEDNMVH
-765 ASSIIIRSFEQAMSK
+765 ASSIIIRSFEQAMAK

-798 FTEISRDVL
+798 FTDISRDVL
-807 SRTGEID
+807 SRTGETD
-814 AAAIAAIQGVVRESG
+814 AAAIAAIQGIVRERG
-829 FVGEQGDRIAKAL
+829 FVGEQGDRISKAL
-842 SGQGISQND
+842 AGQGISQND

-858 RAIVETHPEARTL
+858 RAIVETHPEVNTL
-871 ADVRVIADDLSRAP
+871 ADVRVIADDLSRQP
-885 EVVKRLLT
+885 EVIRRLLS
-893 NFQEQVGT
+893 NFQEQLGT

-908 MREILPNV
+908 MREILPNI

-928 MDESRNRIPEE
+928 MDESRQMIPEE
-939 QRNGQWYDMNT
+939 QRTGQWYDLNT
-950 LFDSIMKRMGELKET
+950 LFDSIMKRMGELKEA
-965 EPGSMQYEREA
+965 EPGTMQYEREA

-1022 DTGQKIA
+1022 GTGQEIA
-1029 NAVEEKVGR
+1029 NAVEDKVGR

-1052 GAWSLSQE
+1052 GVWSLSQE

-1085 NMAMTGASITQ
+1085 NMVMTGAAINN

>member
-33 GSQQLT
+33 GSQQLS
-39 EEQEKALGK
+39 EEQEKSLEK

-63 KLINDIRSTYIQAKQ
+63 KLIGDIRSSYTGAKHVQVMPDVSDDVIQGSRQIAVD
-78 FQNVPD
+78 N
-84 IPDEQV
+84 
-90 QDYRNT
+90 
-96 AERDIRQYV
+96 IRQLV
-105 SDMAGTF
+105 SDMADSF
-112 EQELARQMDNRREMG
+112 EEELKRQTDARRQMG
-127 GARPVTTDRDETKP
+127 GAISPTSDRTEEKP
-141 PTDGKPKIIYDEDG
+141 TPGQPKVVYDDDG
-155 NVQSLEWAVEPPTEG
+155 NVQSLEWAVEPPVEQKPRRKR
-170 KPKRRKKRK
+170 KPK
-179 TEIIDFDVDGMPVP
+179 TEAIEFDVDGQPVTP
-193 PTPPTPPSATG
+193 PPSIPVDTEGVSAGFPTP
-204 QEPLSGSPTPVPVQ
+204 LPVQ
-218 EVNPVQ
+218 EVNPIQ
-224 VPDYAPLLREIAD
+224 VPDYSDILREIAD
-237 NVKPQGGTR
+237 NGKPRDNARTS
-246 PVTDPVQDQIDF
+246 TDPVQEQIDF
-258 ERKLMPRR
+258 ERKLMSRR
-266 AAAGLGDN
+266 AAAGLTGDSKKIDSISRTVDDLKDDDITPISSQSQEVTN
-274 RRNNSVSDNNDIE
+274 VSDTGGETI
-287 KLRDALSDIESKWE
+287 
-301 EKIQDYIYEHYPT
+301 
-314 QATVSAR
+314 R
-321 SDSPEGKEE
+321 S
-330 RERMKSDPVLVDMR
+330 
-344 KQAKAEIDEA
+344 
-354 DNKIFE
+354 
-360 AVRNERNVRSEVVN
+360 ERNVRTEVVN

-381 VNNARE
+381 INNARE
-387 TVDNSRTETNNSSTI
+387 TVDNSHTETNNSSTI

-421 TVRTVN
+421 TVRNVS
-427 RVNEDMSSEP
+427 RVNEDMKAEP
-437 ASSPEFHRESGNDIP
+437 VSSPEFNRTDDSNTSSIIS
-452 TVTGYDDSAII
+452 YDDSGII
-463 SSIERNGEIFTAMGD
+463 SSIEKNGEIITAVGD
-478 RLTGMLQSLSEV
+478 RMVGMLQSLSEV
-490 TSKIRPAVL
+490 TSKIRPVIQ
-499 QGNAKLESIYGAIVM
+499 QGNAKLESIYGAIVS
-514 QSQRMDDWRQ
+514 QSQRLDDWRQ

-533 GDRMEDSG
+533 GDRMGDTNV
-541 IGAGVSVSGDDAA
+541 GAGVNVPDGDT
-554 GTIGKSV
+554 GSIGKSV

-567 GNIASMAAQFLVDS
+567 GNIASMVAQFAIDS

-624 DMVRWIPF
+624 DKVRWIPF

-669 SQTTRDSITQ
+669 SQTTQDSITQ
-679 SIRRGYNEGSYAAS
+679 SIRRGYSEGSYAAS

-723 DIQYGQ
+723 DVEYGQ

-752 AMRFASTEDNMVH
+752 VMRFASTEDNMVH
-765 ASSIIIRSFEQAMSK
+765 ASSVIIRSFEQAMAK

-798 FTEISRDVL
+798 FTDISRDVL
-807 SRTGEID
+807 SRTGETD
-814 AAAIAAIQGVVRESG
+814 AAAIAAIQGIVRERG
-829 FVGEQGDRIAKAL
+829 FVGEQGDRISKAL
-842 SGQGISQND
+842 AGQGISQND

-858 RAIVETHPEARTL
+858 RAIVETHPEVNTL
-871 ADVRVIADDLSRAP
+871 ADVRVIADDLSRQP
-885 EVVKRLLT
+885 EVIRRLLS
-893 NFQEQVGT
+893 NFQEQLGT

-908 MREILPNV
+908 MREILPNI

-928 MDESRNRIPEE
+928 MDESRQMIPEE
-939 QRNGQWYDMNT
+939 QRTGQWYDLNT
-950 LFDSIMKRMGELKET
+950 LFDSIMKRMGELKEA
-965 EPGSMQYEREA
+965 EPGTMQYEREA

-1022 DTGQKIA
+1022 GTGQEIA
-1029 NAVEEKVGR
+1029 NAVEDKVGR

-1052 GAWSLSQE
+1052 GVWSLSQE

-1085 NMAMTGASITQ
+1085 NMAMTGAAINN

>member
-33 GSQQLT
+33 GSQQLS
-39 EEQEKALGK
+39 EEQEKSLEK

-63 KLINDIRSTYIQAKQ
+63 KLIGDIRSSYTGAKHVQVMPDVSDDVIQDSRQIAVD
-78 FQNVPD
+78 N
-84 IPDEQV
+84 
-90 QDYRNT
+90 
-96 AERDIRQYV
+96 IRQLV
-105 SDMAGTF
+105 SDMADSF
-112 EQELARQMDNRREMG
+112 EEELKRQTDARRQMG
-127 GARPVTTDRDETKP
+127 GAISPTSDRTEEKP
-141 PTDGKPKIIYDEDG
+141 APGQPKVVYDDDG
-155 NVQSLEWAVEPPTEG
+155 NVQSLEWAVEPPVEQKPRRKR
-170 KPKRRKKRK
+170 KPK
-179 TEIIDFDVDGMPVP
+179 TEAIEFDVDGQPVTP
-193 PTPPTPPSATG
+193 PPSIPVDTEGVSAGFPTP
-204 QEPLSGSPTPVPVQ
+204 LPVQ
-218 EVNPVQ
+218 EVNPIQ
-224 VPDYAPLLREIAD
+224 VPDYSDILREIAD
-237 NVKPQGGTR
+237 NGKPRDNARTS
-246 PVTDPVQDQIDF
+246 TDPVQEQIDF
-258 ERKLMPRR
+258 ERKLMSRR
-266 AAAGLGDN
+266 AAAGLTGDSKKIDSISRTVDDLKDDDITPISSQSQEVTN
-274 RRNNSVSDNNDIE
+274 VSDTGGETI
-287 KLRDALSDIESKWE
+287 
-301 EKIQDYIYEHYPT
+301 
-314 QATVSAR
+314 R
-321 SDSPEGKEE
+321 S
-330 RERMKSDPVLVDMR
+330 
-344 KQAKAEIDEA
+344 
-354 DNKIFE
+354 
-360 AVRNERNVRSEVVN
+360 ERNVRTEVVN

-387 TVDNSRTETNNSSTI
+387 TVDNSHTETNNSSTI

-421 TVRTVN
+421 TVRNVS
-427 RVNEDMSSEP
+427 RVNEDMKAEP
-437 ASSPEFHRESGNDIP
+437 VSSPEFNRTDDSNTSSIIS
-452 TVTGYDDSAII
+452 YDDSGII
-463 SSIERNGEIFTAMGD
+463 SSIEKNGEIITAVGD
-478 RLTGMLQSLSEV
+478 RMVGMLQSLSEV
-490 TSKIRPAVL
+490 TSKIRPVIQ
-499 QGNAKLESIYGAIVM
+499 QGNAKLESIYGAIVS
-514 QSQRMDDWRQ
+514 QSQRLDDWRQ

-533 GDRMEDSG
+533 GDRMGDTNV
-541 IGAGVSVSGDDAA
+541 GAGVNVPDGDT
-554 GTIGKSV
+554 GSIGKSV

-567 GNIASMAAQFLVDS
+567 GNIASMVAQFAIDS

-624 DMVRWIPF
+624 DKVRWIPF

-669 SQTTRDSITQ
+669 SQTTQDSITQ
-679 SIRRGYNEGSYAAS
+679 SIRRGYSEGSYAAS

-723 DIQYGQ
+723 DVEYGQ

-765 ASSIIIRSFEQAMSK
+765 ASSVIIRSFEQAMTK

-798 FTEISRDVL
+798 FTDISRDVL
-807 SRTGEID
+807 SRTGETD
-814 AAAIAAIQGVVRESG
+814 AAAIAAIQGIVRERG
-829 FVGEQGDRIAKAL
+829 FVGEQGDRISKAL
-842 SGQGISQND
+842 AGQGISQND

-858 RAIVETHPEARTL
+858 RAIVETHPEVNTL
-871 ADVRVIADDLSRAP
+871 ADVRVIADDLSRQP
-885 EVVKRLLT
+885 EVIRRLLS
-893 NFQEQVGT
+893 NFQEQLGT

-908 MREILPNV
+908 MREILPNI

-928 MDESRNRIPEE
+928 MDESRQMIPEE
-939 QRNGQWYDMNT
+939 QRTGQWYDLNT
-950 LFDSIMKRMGELKET
+950 LFDSIMKRMGELKEA
-965 EPGSMQYEREA
+965 EPGTMQYEREA

-1022 DTGQKIA
+1022 GTGQEIA
-1029 NAVEEKVGR
+1029 NAVEDKVGR

-1052 GAWSLSQE
+1052 GVWSLSQE

-1085 NMAMTGASITQ
+1085 NMAMTGAAINN

>member
-33 GSQQLT
+33 GSQQLS
-39 EEQEKALGK
+39 EQQEKALEK

-63 KLINDIRSTYIQAKQ
+63 KLIGDIRSSYTGAKRVQVMPDVSDDVIQDSRQIAVD
-78 FQNVPD
+78 N
-84 IPDEQV
+84 
-90 QDYRNT
+90 
-96 AERDIRQYV
+96 IRQLV
-105 SDMAGTF
+105 SDMADSF
-112 EQELARQMDNRREMG
+112 EEELKRQTDARRQMG
-127 GARPVTTDRDETKP
+127 GAIP
-141 PTDGKPKIIYDEDG
+141 PTPDRTEEKPAPGQPKVIYDNDG
-155 NVQSLEWAVEPPTEG
+155 NVQSLEWTVEPPVEQ
-170 KPKRRKKRK
+170 KPKRKRK
-179 TEIIDFDVDGMPVP
+179 PKTEAIEFDVDGQPV
-193 PTPPTPPSATG
+193 TPPPS
-204 QEPLSGSPTPVPVQ
+204 TPVDTEGVSAGFPIPLPVQ
-218 EVNPVQ
+218 EVNPIQ
-224 VPDYAPLLREIAD
+224 VPDYSDILREIAD
-237 NVKPQGGTR
+237 NGKPRNNARTS
-246 PVTDPVQDQIDF
+246 TDPVQEQIDF
-258 ERKLMPRR
+258 ERKLIPRR
-266 AAAGLGDN
+266 AAAGLTGDSKKIDSISRTVDDLKDDDITPISSQSQEVTN
-274 RRNNSVSDNNDIE
+274 VSDTGGETI
-287 KLRDALSDIESKWE
+287 R
-301 EKIQDYIYEHYPT
+301 
-314 QATVSAR
+314 
-321 SDSPEGKEE
+321 G
-330 RERMKSDPVLVDMR
+330 
-344 KQAKAEIDEA
+344 
-354 DNKIFE
+354 
-360 AVRNERNVRSEVVN
+360 ERNVRTEVVN

-387 TVDNSRTETNNSSTI
+387 TVDNSHTETNNSSTI

-421 TVRTVN
+421 TVRNVS
-427 RVNEDMSSEP
+427 RVNEDMKAEP
-437 ASSPEFHRESGNDIP
+437 VSSPEFNRTDDSNTSSINS
-452 TVTGYDDSAII
+452 YDDSGII
-463 SSIERNGEIFTAMGD
+463 SSIEKNGEIITAVGD
-478 RLTGMLQSLSEV
+478 RMVGMLQSLSEV
-490 TSKIRPAVL
+490 TSKIRPVIQ
-499 QGNAKLESIYGAIVM
+499 QGNAKLESIYGAIVS
-514 QSQRMDDWRQ
+514 QSQRLDDWRQ

-533 GDRMEDSG
+533 GDRIGDTNV
-541 IGAGVSVSGDDAA
+541 GAGVNVPDGDT
-554 GTIGKSV
+554 GSIGKSV

-567 GNIASMAAQFLVDS
+567 GNIASMVAQFAIDS
-581 LKNAWEVFK
+581 LKNAWKVFK

-624 DMVRWIPF
+624 DKVRWIPF

-669 SQTTRDSITQ
+669 SQTTQDSITQ
-679 SIRRGYNEGSYAAS
+679 SIRRGYSEGSYAAS

-739 RLYGLQGVDQLQG
+739 RLYGLQSVDQLQG
-752 AMRFASTEDNMVH
+752 VMRFASTEDNMVH
-765 ASSIIIRSFEQAMSK
+765 ASSVIIRSFEQAMAK

-798 FTEISRDVL
+798 FTDISRDVL
-807 SRTGEID
+807 SRTGETD
-814 AAAIAAIQGVVRESG
+814 AAAIAAIQGIVRERG
-829 FVGEQGDRIAKAL
+829 FVGEQGDRISKAL
-842 SGQGISQND
+842 AGQGISQND

-858 RAIVETHPEARTL
+858 RAIVETHPEVNTL
-871 ADVRVIADDLSRAP
+871 ADVRVIADDLSRQP
-885 EVVKRLLT
+885 EVIRRLLS
-893 NFQEQVGT
+893 NFQEQLGT

-908 MREILPNV
+908 MREILPNI

-928 MDESRNRIPEE
+928 MDESRQMIPEE
-939 QRNGQWYDMNT
+939 QRTGQWYDLNT
-950 LFDSIMKRMGELKET
+950 LFDSIMKRMGELKEA
-965 EPGSMQYEREA
+965 EPGTMQYEREA

-1022 DTGQKIA
+1022 GTGQEIA
-1029 NAVEEKVGR
+1029 NAVEDKVGR

-1052 GAWSLSQE
+1052 GVWSLSQE

-1085 NMAMTGASITQ
+1085 NMAMTGAAINN

>member
-33 GSQQLT
+33 GSQQLS
-39 EEQEKALGK
+39 EEQEKSLEK

-63 KLINDIRSTYIQAKQ
+63 KLIGDIRSSYTGAKHVQVMPDVSDDVIQDSRQIAVD
-78 FQNVPD
+78 N
-84 IPDEQV
+84 
-90 QDYRNT
+90 
-96 AERDIRQYV
+96 IRQLV
-105 SDMAGTF
+105 SDMADSF
-112 EQELARQMDNRREMG
+112 EEELKRQTDARRQMG
-127 GARPVTTDRDETKP
+127 GAISPTSDRTEEKP
-141 PTDGKPKIIYDEDG
+141 APGQPKVVYDDDG
-155 NVQSLEWAVEPPTEG
+155 NVQSLEWAVEPPVEQKPRRKR
-170 KPKRRKKRK
+170 KPK
-179 TEIIDFDVDGMPVP
+179 TEAIEFDVDGQPV
-193 PTPPTPPSATG
+193 TPPPS
-204 QEPLSGSPTPVPVQ
+204 TPVDTEGVSAGFPIPLPVQ
-218 EVNPVQ
+218 EVNPIQ
-224 VPDYAPLLREIAD
+224 VPDYSDILREIAD
-237 NVKPQGGTR
+237 NGKPRDNARTS
-246 PVTDPVQDQIDF
+246 TDPVQEQIDF
-258 ERKLMPRR
+258 ERKLMSRR
-266 AAAGLGDN
+266 AAAGLTGDSKKIDSISRTVDDLKDDDITPISSQSQEVTN
-274 RRNNSVSDNNDIE
+274 VSDTGGETI
-287 KLRDALSDIESKWE
+287 
-301 EKIQDYIYEHYPT
+301 
-314 QATVSAR
+314 
-321 SDSPEGKEE
+321 
-330 RERMKSDPVLVDMR
+330 
-344 KQAKAEIDEA
+344 
-354 DNKIFE
+354 
-360 AVRNERNVRSEVVN
+360 RNERNVRTEVVN

-387 TVDNSRTETNNSSTI
+387 TVDNSHTETNNSSTI

-421 TVRTVN
+421 TVRNVS
-427 RVNEDMSSEP
+427 RVNEDMKAEP
-437 ASSPEFHRESGNDIP
+437 VSSPEFNRTDDSNTSSIIS
-452 TVTGYDDSAII
+452 YDDSGII
-463 SSIERNGEIFTAMGD
+463 SSIEKNGEIITAVGD
-478 RLTGMLQSLSEV
+478 RMVGMLQSLSEV
-490 TSKIRPAVL
+490 TSKIRPVIQ
-499 QGNAKLESIYGAIVM
+499 QGNAKLESIYGAIVS
-514 QSQRMDDWRQ
+514 QSQRLDDWRQ

-533 GDRMEDSG
+533 GDRMGDTNV
-541 IGAGVSVSGDDAA
+541 GAGVNVPDGDTGSV
-554 GTIGKSV
+554 GKSV

-567 GNIASMAAQFLVDS
+567 GNIASMVAQFAIDS

-624 DMVRWIPF
+624 DKVRWIPF

-669 SQTTRDSITQ
+669 SQTTQDSITQ
-679 SIRRGYNEGSYAAS
+679 SIRRGYSEGSYAAS

-723 DIQYGQ
+723 DVEYGQ

-752 AMRFASTEDNMVH
+752 VMRFASTEDNMVH
-765 ASSIIIRSFEQAMSK
+765 ASSVIIRSFEQAMAK

-798 FTEISRDVL
+798 FTDISRDVL
-807 SRTGEID
+807 SRTGETD
-814 AAAIAAIQGVVRESG
+814 AAAIAAIQGIVRERG
-829 FVGEQGDRIAKAL
+829 FVGEQGDRISKAL
-842 SGQGISQND
+842 AGQGISQND

-858 RAIVETHPEARTL
+858 RAIVETHPEVNTL
-871 ADVRVIADDLSRAP
+871 ADVRVIADDLSRQP
-885 EVVKRLLT
+885 EVIRRLLS
-893 NFQEQVGT
+893 NFQEQLGT

-908 MREILPNV
+908 MREILPNI

-928 MDESRNRIPEE
+928 MDESRQMIPEE
-939 QRNGQWYDMNT
+939 QRTGQWYDLNT
-950 LFDSIMKRMGELKET
+950 LFDSIMKRMGELKEA
-965 EPGSMQYEREA
+965 EPGTMQYEREA

-1022 DTGQKIA
+1022 GTGQEIA
-1029 NAVEEKVGR
+1029 NAVEDKVGR

-1052 GAWSLSQE
+1052 GVWSLSQE

-1085 NMAMTGASITQ
+1085 NMAMTGAAINN

>member
-33 GSQQLT
+33 GSQQLS
-39 EEQEKALGK
+39 EQQEKALEK

-63 KLINDIRSTYIQAKQ
+63 KLIGDIRSSYTGAKRVQVMPDVSDDVIQDSRQIAVD
-78 FQNVPD
+78 N
-84 IPDEQV
+84 
-90 QDYRNT
+90 
-96 AERDIRQYV
+96 IRQLV
-105 SDMAGTF
+105 SDMADSF
-112 EQELARQMDNRREMG
+112 EEELKRQTDARRQMG
-127 GARPVTTDRDETKP
+127 GAIP
-141 PTDGKPKIIYDEDG
+141 PTPDRTEEKPAPRQPKVIYDDDG
-155 NVQSLEWAVEPPTEG
+155 NVQSLEWTVEPPVEQ
-170 KPKRRKKRK
+170 KPKRKRK
-179 TEIIDFDVDGMPVP
+179 PKTEAIEFDVDGQPV
-193 PTPPTPPSATG
+193 TPPPS
-204 QEPLSGSPTPVPVQ
+204 TPVDTEGVSAGFPIPLPVQ
-218 EVNPVQ
+218 EVNPIQ
-224 VPDYAPLLREIAD
+224 VPDYSDILREIAD
-237 NVKPQGGTR
+237 NGKPRNNARTS
-246 PVTDPVQDQIDF
+246 TDPVQEQIDF

-266 AAAGLGDN
+266 AAAGLTGDSKKIDSISRTVDDLKDDDITPISSQSQEVTN
-274 RRNNSVSDNNDIE
+274 VSDTGGETI
-287 KLRDALSDIESKWE
+287 R
-301 EKIQDYIYEHYPT
+301 
-314 QATVSAR
+314 
-321 SDSPEGKEE
+321 G
-330 RERMKSDPVLVDMR
+330 
-344 KQAKAEIDEA
+344 
-354 DNKIFE
+354 
-360 AVRNERNVRSEVVN
+360 ERNVRTEVVN

-387 TVDNSRTETNNSSTI
+387 TVDNSHTETNNSSTI

-421 TVRTVN
+421 TVRNVS
-427 RVNEDMSSEP
+427 RVNEDMKAEP
-437 ASSPEFHRESGNDIP
+437 VSSPEFNRTDDSNTSSINS
-452 TVTGYDDSAII
+452 YDDSGII
-463 SSIERNGEIFTAMGD
+463 SSIEKNGEIITAVGD
-478 RLTGMLQSLSEV
+478 RMVGMLQSLSEV
-490 TSKIRPAVL
+490 TSKIRPVIQ
-499 QGNAKLESIYGAIVM
+499 QGNAKLESIYGAIVS
-514 QSQRMDDWRQ
+514 QSQRLDDWRQ

-533 GDRMEDSG
+533 GDRIGDTNV
-541 IGAGVSVSGDDAA
+541 GAGVNVPDGDT
-554 GTIGKSV
+554 GSIGKSV

-567 GNIASMAAQFLVDS
+567 GNIASMVAQFAIDS

-624 DMVRWIPF
+624 DKVRWIPF

-669 SQTTRDSITQ
+669 SQTTQDSITQ
-679 SIRRGYNEGSYAAS
+679 SIRRGYSEGSYAAS

-739 RLYGLQGVDQLQG
+739 RLYGLQSVDQLQG
-752 AMRFASTEDNMVH
+752 VMRFASTEDNMVH
-765 ASSIIIRSFEQAMSK
+765 ASSVIIRSFEQAMAK

-798 FTEISRDVL
+798 FTDISRDVL
-807 SRTGEID
+807 SRTGETD
-814 AAAIAAIQGVVRESG
+814 AAAIAAIQGIVRERG
-829 FVGEQGDRIAKAL
+829 FVGEQGDRISKAL
-842 SGQGISQND
+842 AGQGISQND

-858 RAIVETHPEARTL
+858 RAIVETHPEVNTL
-871 ADVRVIADDLSRAP
+871 ADVRVIADDLSRQP
-885 EVVKRLLT
+885 EVIRRLLS
-893 NFQEQVGT
+893 NFQEQLGT

-908 MREILPNV
+908 MREILPNI

-928 MDESRNRIPEE
+928 MDESRQMIPEE
-939 QRNGQWYDMNT
+939 QRTGQWYDLNT
-950 LFDSIMKRMGELKET
+950 LFDSIMKRMGELKEA
-965 EPGSMQYEREA
+965 EPGTMQYEREA

-1022 DTGQKIA
+1022 RTGQEIA
-1029 NAVEEKVGR
+1029 NAVEDKVGR

-1052 GAWSLSQE
+1052 GVWSLSQE

-1085 NMAMTGASITQ
+1085 NMAMTGAAINN

>member
-33 GSQQLT
+33 GSQQLS
-39 EEQEKALGK
+39 EEQEKSLEK

-63 KLINDIRSTYIQAKQ
+63 KLIGDIRSSYTGAKHVQVMPDVSDDVIQDSRQIAVD
-78 FQNVPD
+78 N
-84 IPDEQV
+84 
-90 QDYRNT
+90 
-96 AERDIRQYV
+96 IRQLV
-105 SDMAGTF
+105 SDMADSF
-112 EQELARQMDNRREMG
+112 EEELKRQTDARRQMG
-127 GARPVTTDRDETKP
+127 GAISPTPDRTEEKP
-141 PTDGKPKIIYDEDG
+141 APGQPKVVYDDDG
-155 NVQSLEWAVEPPTEG
+155 NVQSLEWAVEQKPRRKR
-170 KPKRRKKRK
+170 KPK
-179 TEIIDFDVDGMPVP
+179 TEAIEFDVDGQPV
-193 PTPPTPPSATG
+193 TPPPS
-204 QEPLSGSPTPVPVQ
+204 TPVDTEGVSAGFPIPLPVQ
-218 EVNPVQ
+218 EVNPIQ
-224 VPDYAPLLREIAD
+224 VPDYSDILREIAD
-237 NVKPQGGTR
+237 NGKPRDNARTS
-246 PVTDPVQDQIDF
+246 TDPVQEQIDF
-258 ERKLMPRR
+258 ERKLISRR
-266 AAAGLGDN
+266 AAAGLTGDSKKIDSISRTVDDLKDDDITPISSQSQEVTN
-274 RRNNSVSDNNDIE
+274 VSDTGGETI
-287 KLRDALSDIESKWE
+287 
-301 EKIQDYIYEHYPT
+301 
-314 QATVSAR
+314 R
-321 SDSPEGKEE
+321 S
-330 RERMKSDPVLVDMR
+330 
-344 KQAKAEIDEA
+344 
-354 DNKIFE
+354 
-360 AVRNERNVRSEVVN
+360 ERNVRTEVVN

-387 TVDNSRTETNNSSTI
+387 TVDNSHTETNNSSTI

-421 TVRTVN
+421 TVRNVS
-427 RVNEDMSSEP
+427 RVNEDMKAEP
-437 ASSPEFHRESGNDIP
+437 VSSPEFNRTDDSNTSSIIS
-452 TVTGYDDSAII
+452 YDDSGII
-463 SSIERNGEIFTAMGD
+463 SSIEKNGEIITAVGD
-478 RLTGMLQSLSEV
+478 RMVGMLQSLSEV
-490 TSKIRPAVL
+490 TSKIRPVIQ
-499 QGNAKLESIYGAIVM
+499 QGNAKLESIYGAIVS
-514 QSQRMDDWRQ
+514 QSQRLDDWRQ

-533 GDRMEDSG
+533 GDRMGDTNV
-541 IGAGVSVSGDDAA
+541 GAGVNVPDGDTGSV
-554 GTIGKSV
+554 GKSV

-567 GNIASMAAQFLVDS
+567 GNIASMVAQFAIDS

-624 DMVRWIPF
+624 DKVRWIPF
-632 VGEWLGRRKDVEGEV
+632 VGEWLGRRKDVKGEV

-679 SIRRGYNEGSYAAS
+679 SIRRGYSEGSYAAS

-723 DIQYGQ
+723 DVKYGQ

-752 AMRFASTEDNMVH
+752 VMRFASTEDNMVH
-765 ASSIIIRSFEQAMSK
+765 ASSVIIRSFEQAMAK

-798 FTEISRDVL
+798 FTDISRDVL
-807 SRTGEID
+807 SRTGETD
-814 AAAIAAIQGVVRESG
+814 AAAIAAIQGIVRERG
-829 FVGEQGDRIAKAL
+829 FVGEQGDRISKAL
-842 SGQGISQND
+842 AGQGISQND

-858 RAIVETHPEARTL
+858 RAIVETHPEVNTL
-871 ADVRVIADDLSRAP
+871 ADVRVIADDLSRQP
-885 EVVKRLLT
+885 EVIRRLLS
-893 NFQEQVGT
+893 NFQEQLGT

-908 MREILPNV
+908 MREILPNI

-928 MDESRNRIPEE
+928 MDESRQMIPEE
-939 QRNGQWYDMNT
+939 QRTGQWYDLNT
-950 LFDSIMKRMGELKET
+950 LFDSIMKRMGELKEA
-965 EPGSMQYEREA
+965 EPGTMQYEREA

-1022 DTGQKIA
+1022 GTGQEIA
-1029 NAVEEKVGR
+1029 NAVEDKVGR

-1052 GAWSLSQE
+1052 GVWSLSQE

-1085 NMAMTGASITQ
+1085 NMAMTGAAINN

>member
-33 GSQQLT
+33 GSQQLS
-39 EEQEKALGK
+39 EQQEKALEK

-63 KLINDIRSTYIQAKQ
+63 KLIGDIRSSYTGAKRVQVMPDVSDDVIQDSRQIAVD
-78 FQNVPD
+78 N
-84 IPDEQV
+84 
-90 QDYRNT
+90 
-96 AERDIRQYV
+96 IRQLV
-105 SDMAGTF
+105 SDMADSF
-112 EQELARQMDNRREMG
+112 EEELKRQTDARRQMG
-127 GARPVTTDRDETKP
+127 GAIP
-141 PTDGKPKIIYDEDG
+141 PTPDRTEEKPAPGQPKVIYDDDG
-155 NVQSLEWAVEPPTEG
+155 NVQSLEWTVEPPVEQ
-170 KPKRRKKRK
+170 KPKRKRK
-179 TEIIDFDVDGMPVP
+179 PKTEAIEFDVDGQPV
-193 PTPPTPPSATG
+193 TPPPS
-204 QEPLSGSPTPVPVQ
+204 TPVDTEGVSAGFPIPLPVQ
-218 EVNPVQ
+218 EVNPIQ
-224 VPDYAPLLREIAD
+224 VPDYSDILREIAD
-237 NVKPQGGTR
+237 NGKPRNNTR
-246 PVTDPVQDQIDF
+246 TSTDPVQEQIDF
-258 ERKLMPRR
+258 ERKLIPRR
-266 AAAGLGDN
+266 AAAGLTGDSKKIDSISRTVDDLKDDDITPISSQSQEVTN
-274 RRNNSVSDNNDIE
+274 VSDTGGETI
-287 KLRDALSDIESKWE
+287 
-301 EKIQDYIYEHYPT
+301 
-314 QATVSAR
+314 R
-321 SDSPEGKEE
+321 S
-330 RERMKSDPVLVDMR
+330 
-344 KQAKAEIDEA
+344 
-354 DNKIFE
+354 
-360 AVRNERNVRSEVVN
+360 ERNVRTEVVN

-381 VNNARE
+381 INNARE
-387 TVDNSRTETNNSSTI
+387 TVDNSHTETNNSSTI

-421 TVRTVN
+421 TVRNVS
-427 RVNEDMSSEP
+427 RVNEDMKAEP
-437 ASSPEFHRESGNDIP
+437 VSSPEFNRTDDSNTSSINS
-452 TVTGYDDSAII
+452 YDDSGII
-463 SSIERNGEIFTAMGD
+463 SSIEKNGEIITAVGD
-478 RLTGMLQSLSEV
+478 RMVGMLQSLSEV
-490 TSKIRPAVL
+490 TSKIRPVIQ
-499 QGNAKLESIYGAIVM
+499 QGNAKLESIYGAIVS
-514 QSQRMDDWRQ
+514 QSQRLDDWRQ

-533 GDRMEDSG
+533 GDRIGDTNV
-541 IGAGVSVSGDDAA
+541 GAGVNVPDGDT
-554 GTIGKSV
+554 GSIGKSV

-567 GNIASMAAQFLVDS
+567 GNIASMVAQFAIDS

-624 DMVRWIPF
+624 DKVRWIPF

-669 SQTTRDSITQ
+669 SQTTQDSITQ
-679 SIRRGYNEGSYAAS
+679 SIRRGYSEGSYAAS

-739 RLYGLQGVDQLQG
+739 RLYGLQSVDQLQG
-752 AMRFASTEDNMVH
+752 VMRFASTEDNMVH
-765 ASSIIIRSFEQAMSK
+765 ASSVIIRSFEQAMAK

-798 FTEISRDVL
+798 FTDISRDVL
-807 SRTGEID
+807 SRTGETD
-814 AAAIAAIQGVVRESG
+814 AAAIAAIQGIVRERG
-829 FVGEQGDRIAKAL
+829 FVGEQGDRISKAL
-842 SGQGISQND
+842 AGQGISQND

-858 RAIVETHPEARTL
+858 RAIVETHPEVNTL
-871 ADVRVIADDLSRAP
+871 ADVRVIADDLSRQP
-885 EVVKRLLT
+885 EVIRRLLS
-893 NFQEQVGT
+893 NFQEQLGT

-908 MREILPNV
+908 MREILPNI

-928 MDESRNRIPEE
+928 MDESRQMIPEE
-939 QRNGQWYDMNT
+939 QRTGQWYDLNT
-950 LFDSIMKRMGELKET
+950 LFDSIMKRMGELKEA
-965 EPGSMQYEREA
+965 EPGTMQYEREA

-1022 DTGQKIA
+1022 GTGQEIA
-1029 NAVEEKVGR
+1029 NAVEDKVGR

-1052 GAWSLSQE
+1052 GVWSLSQE

-1085 NMAMTGASITQ
+1085 NMAMTGAAINN

>member
-33 GSQQLT
+33 GSQQLS
-39 EEQEKALGK
+39 EQQEKALEK

-63 KLINDIRSTYIQAKQ
+63 KLIGDIRSSYTGAKRVQVMPDVSDDVIQDSRQIAVD
-78 FQNVPD
+78 N
-84 IPDEQV
+84 
-90 QDYRNT
+90 
-96 AERDIRQYV
+96 IRQLV
-105 SDMAGTF
+105 SDMADSF
-112 EQELARQMDNRREMG
+112 EEELKRQTDARRQMG
-127 GARPVTTDRDETKP
+127 GAIP
-141 PTDGKPKIIYDEDG
+141 PTPDRTEEKPAPGQPKVIYDDDG
-155 NVQSLEWAVEPPTEG
+155 NVQSLEWTVEPPVEQ
-170 KPKRRKKRK
+170 KPKRKRK
-179 TEIIDFDVDGMPVP
+179 PKTEAIEFDVDGQPV
-193 PTPPTPPSATG
+193 TPPPS
-204 QEPLSGSPTPVPVQ
+204 TPVDTEGVSAGFPIPLPVQ
-218 EVNPVQ
+218 EVNPIQ
-224 VPDYAPLLREIAD
+224 VPDYSDILREIAD
-237 NVKPQGGTR
+237 NGKPRNNARTS
-246 PVTDPVQDQIDF
+246 TDPVQEQIDF

-266 AAAGLGDN
+266 AAAGLTGDSKKIDSISRTVDDLKDDDITPISSQSQEVTN
-274 RRNNSVSDNNDIE
+274 VSDTGGETI
-287 KLRDALSDIESKWE
+287 R
-301 EKIQDYIYEHYPT
+301 
-314 QATVSAR
+314 
-321 SDSPEGKEE
+321 G
-330 RERMKSDPVLVDMR
+330 
-344 KQAKAEIDEA
+344 
-354 DNKIFE
+354 
-360 AVRNERNVRSEVVN
+360 ERNVRTEVVN

-387 TVDNSRTETNNSSTI
+387 TVDNSHTETNNSSTI

-421 TVRTVN
+421 TVRNVS
-427 RVNEDMSSEP
+427 RVNEDMKAEP
-437 ASSPEFHRESGNDIP
+437 VSSPEFNRTDDSNTSFINS
-452 TVTGYDDSAII
+452 YDDSGII
-463 SSIERNGEIFTAMGD
+463 SSIEKNGEIITAVGD
-478 RLTGMLQSLSEV
+478 RMVGMLQSLSEV
-490 TSKIRPAVL
+490 TSKIRPVIQ
-499 QGNAKLESIYGAIVM
+499 QGNAKLESIYGAIVS
-514 QSQRMDDWRQ
+514 QSQRLDDWRQ

-533 GDRMEDSG
+533 GDRIGDTNV
-541 IGAGVSVSGDDAA
+541 GAGVNVPDGDT
-554 GTIGKSV
+554 GSIGKSV

-567 GNIASMAAQFLVDS
+567 GNIASMVAQFAIDS

-624 DMVRWIPF
+624 DKVRWIPF

-669 SQTTRDSITQ
+669 SQTTQDSITQ
-679 SIRRGYNEGSYAAS
+679 SIRRGYSEGSYAAS

-739 RLYGLQGVDQLQG
+739 RLYGLQSVDQLQG
-752 AMRFASTEDNMVH
+752 VMRFASTEDNMVH
-765 ASSIIIRSFEQAMSK
+765 ASSVIIRSFEQAMAK

-798 FTEISRDVL
+798 FTDISRDVL
-807 SRTGEID
+807 SRTGETD
-814 AAAIAAIQGVVRESG
+814 AAAIAAIQGIVRERG
-829 FVGEQGDRIAKAL
+829 FVGEQGDRISKAL
-842 SGQGISQND
+842 AGQGISQND

-858 RAIVETHPEARTL
+858 RAIVETHPEVNTL
-871 ADVRVIADDLSRAP
+871 ADVRVIADDLSRQP
-885 EVVKRLLT
+885 EVIRRLLS
-893 NFQEQVGT
+893 NFQEQLGT

-908 MREILPNV
+908 MREILPNI

-928 MDESRNRIPEE
+928 MDESRQMIPEE
-939 QRNGQWYDMNT
+939 QRTGQWYDLNT
-950 LFDSIMKRMGELKET
+950 LFDSIMKRMGELKEA
-965 EPGSMQYEREA
+965 EPGTMQYEREA

-1022 DTGQKIA
+1022 GTGQEIA
-1029 NAVEEKVGR
+1029 NAVEDKVGR

-1052 GAWSLSQE
+1052 GVWSLSQE

-1085 NMAMTGASITQ
+1085 NMAMTGAAINN